1 MKIFSKQYEWLRLI
15 DVSGPFL
22 SATAL
27 DVAFPSGL
35 DALDKRI
42 KRELA
47 HYYDEWQTAQDRHAA
62 DLPALH
68 TAWCDA
74 VLRRGLGYREKYL
87 LPGDGWSVNGEG
99 GIGVFSPDRALKIF
113 GDKVDLFVK
122 ILPPGVLPHGR
133 DTSDEWKDTFVEKMT
148 RLCRSC
154 GTRLGLVT
162 NGEQWVL
169 VNATQGG
176 ALSGSATWYARLWFQ
191 EDSTLR
197 AFFALLGFD
206 RFTGAQDK
214 TLPRL
219 LDESLEHLDEVTDT
233 LGKQVMTAVEVLLEG
248 LDRADLDSGRTL
260 LRDVSP
266 ETLYEA
272 SLTVMMRLVFILC
285 AEERGLL
292 LLGEPAY
299 DDAYAVSTLRGR
311 LESDRDKFGDQVLER
326 RYDAWVRLLGLF
338 RAIYSGIDHPL
349 LRMPAMGG
357 SLFDP
362 DKYPFLEGRSR
373 DVSWDVENPP
383 PLPIDNRT
391 VLLLLESL
399 QVLKA
404 KDGAIPLSFRS
415 LDVEQIGYVYE
426 GLLETT
432 GAQAEE
438 TLLGLKGDKDHH
450 NPEIAL
456 SELEMLKM
464 EGEEKLFA
472 RMKEVTG
479 RSAIASEYA
488 EPPAM
493 TTLPFLGKACRGDED
508 LKSRILPFFNW
519 MRTSEWGEPVVY
531 HKDSFYVTE
540 GSDRRSTGT
549 HYTPKPLTVMMVK
562 EALDPVVYR
571 GPAEGLP
578 RVEWKLKSPAEIL
591 DLKVCDPAMGSGA
604 FLVQACRYLGDRLV
618 DAWEQSEKVGVGSER
633 EVGVGSENDECNT
646 ALPASHSHSNF
657 RAIDSQ
663 GRVVDFP
670 PDEPMSKVQED
681 RLVEARRL
689 VAEKCLYG
697 VDINPLAVELAK
709 LSLWLVTISKGRPF
723 GFLDHNLKSG
733 DSLLGISDVEQLVQ
747 FRMKPVSGDLGNLMS
762 AQIRSSVEEAKKE
775 RLELRE
781 TRIRDIRDI
790 RVQMQH
796 LEKAEAATS
805 RLRDYADYFIGTV
818 LVLGKPT
825 KKSFAKLD
833 TAAMQGAAL
842 LNPQTDS
849 FAATQ
854 EKKRSLVMLSHDLPA
869 GKTQARRPFH
879 WALEF
884 PEVFAQGGFNAI
896 VGNPPFSG
904 GRKLKAFQGEAYQ
917 IYLQWQ
923 IANNVKGSGN
933 ADLVSFFFTRSYH
946 LLRSRSVFALLASN
960 SIAEGATRESCLE
973 HLALHGAQII
983 GTRPNMPWPG
993 SASVVI
999 SPVTLYKPG
1008 IAPCWKGTLHINDEC
1023 VDYISPYLSAQQEWT
1038 PESLTKNARGA
1049 YIGCVPYNRGFV
1061 LPESEAHNLI
1071 SHNPSNSKVVLPYLI
1086 GDDMNHS
1093 WNLRPSN
1100 WIINLFDWPLE
1111 RSVKASWNACDSKT
1125 KEKQIRSCKV
1135 SFDYPFPVA
1144 KDFPDVLEI
1153 IEKRV
1158 KPEREHHPE
1167 KLARERW
1174 WCFQRPRPE
1183 LFHSLGRGLT
1193 YAKHPEWWRE
1203 DDARDSFIGTTL
1215 TSKNRFF
1222 VFLPNDAII
1231 DQTIV
1236 AICDKRQF
1244 AILSSNIHIEW
1255 ANKQGGTLG
1264 AGLRYTPS
1272 DCYET
1277 FPFSI
1282 DNSQSLDALGERYDA
1297 YRRKIM
1303 TSRQIGLTALYN
1315 LFHDPSETDAEL
1327 EEMRRLQREIDVAVR
1342 DSYGWQDI
1350 DLDHGF
1356 HEVGY
1361 LPANDNVRYTISD
1374 PARIEILKRLA
1385 ALNRQRWEEEEAAGL
1400 HKKGKK

>member
-27 DVAFPSGL
+27 DAAFPSGL

-74 VLRRGLGYREKYL
+74 VLRTGLGFREKYL
-87 LPGDGWSVNGEG
+87 LPGDGWSVSGEG
-99 GIGVFSPDRALKIF
+99 GIGVFAPDRTLKIF

-311 LESDRDKFGDQVLER
+311 LESERDKFGDQVLER

-426 GLLETT
+426 GLLEST
-432 GAQAEE
+432 GARAEE
-438 TLLGLKGDKDHH
+438 TLLGLKGDKNHL
-450 NPEIAL
+450 NPEIRL
-456 SELEMLKM
+456 SELEMLRM
-464 EGEEKLFA
+464 EGEDRLFA
-472 RMKEVTG
+472 RMRDVTG
-479 RSAIASEYA
+479 RSAIANEYA
-488 EPPAM
+488 DPPDM
-493 TTLPFLGKACRGDED
+493 TTLPFLGKACRGDES

-519 MRTSEWGEPVVY
+519 MRMSEWGEPVVY

-540 GSDRRSTGT
+540 GPDRRSTGT

-562 EALDPVVYR
+562 EALEPVVYR

-578 RVEWKLKSPAEIL
+578 RAEWKLKSPAEIL

-618 DAWEQSEKVGVGSER
+618 DAWEQAESEGK
-633 EVGVGSENDECNT
+633 
-646 ALPASHSHSNF
+646 
-657 RAIDSQ
+657 AIDSD
-663 GRVVDFP
+663 GNVTDFP
-670 PDEPMSKVQED
+670 PNEPMSKVQED

-747 FRMKPVSGDLGNLMS
+747 FRMKPVSGALGNLMS
-762 AQIRSSVEEAKKE
+762 TQIRSSVEEAKKE

-790 RVQMQH
+790 RVQMHH

-825 KKSFAKLD
+825 KKAFAMLD

-854 EKKRSLVMLSHDLPA
+854 EKKRLIVMLSHDLPA

-904 GRKLKAFQGEAYQ
+904 GRKLKGVHGEAYQ
-917 IYLQWQ
+917 IFIQSN
-923 IANNVKGSGN
+923 IAADRNGCGN
-933 ADLVSFFFTRSYH
+933 ADLVGYFYLRAYA
-946 LLRSRSVFALLASN
+946 LLGSNACFALIASN
-960 SIAEGATRESCLE
+960 SISQGDTRQSCLE
-973 HLALHGAQII
+973 QLLDCGAVII
-983 GTRPNMPWPG
+983 AAHPNMNWPG
-993 SASVVI
+993 KASVVVSPMALYKTADMPWNGRCLLDDSEVRVISAYLTSNEDI
-999 SPVTLYKPG
+999 SPEKL
-1008 IAPCWKGTLHINDEC
+1008 IENDGMSFVGSFVLGEGF
-1023 VDYISPYLSAQQEWT
+1023 VISRKTA
-1038 PESLTKNARGA
+1038 ESILTKDEKYKNVIFP
-1049 YIGCVPYNRGFV
+1049 YINGTEINSFSDQVPQR
-1061 LPESEAHNLI
+1061 
-1071 SHNPSNSKVVLPYLI
+1071 
-1086 GDDMNHS
+1086 
-1093 WNLRPSN
+1093 
-1100 WIINLFDWPLE
+1100 WIINFFDWPLARTAAGSWMKSDK
-1111 RSVKASWNACDSKT
+1111 RSR
-1125 KEKQIRSCKV
+1125 EKFLKDGKV
-1135 SFDYPFPVA
+1135 PSDYPGDVA
-1144 KDFPDVLEI
+1144 ADYPDALNIVSEL
-1153 IEKRV
+1153 V
-1158 KPEREHHPE
+1158 KPERQRLKPNGDYV
-1167 KLARERW
+1167 LRSPLPFRW
-1174 WCFQRPRPE
+1174 WQYADKRPAMYHAIGWGGH
-1183 LFHSLGRGLT
+1183 F
-1193 YAKHPEWWRE
+1193 AKHPEGWADKHVE
-1203 DDARDSFIGTTL
+1203 YVIATTL

-1222 VFLPNDAII
+1222 SLLKTNAVI

-1236 AICDKRQF
+1236 IIND
-1244 AILSSNIHIEW
+1244 ISLLPIVSSSIHVEW
-1255 ANKQGGTLG
+1255 ALKQGCSLG
-1264 AGLRYTPS
+1264 MGPRYTSS
-1272 DCYET
+1272 DCFCTYP
-1277 FPFSI
+1277 FPRKCVLQGANMSKCFI
-1282 DNSQSLDALGERYDA
+1282 DL
-1297 YRRKIM
+1297 RKGICV
-1303 TSRQIGLTALYN
+1303 SDQIGLTKFYN
-1315 LFHDPSETDAEL
+1315 KFHDKSVVDPRYVEL
-1327 EEMRRLQREIDVAVR
+1327 RELQVKIDNAVR

-1361 LPANDNVRYTISD
+1361 LPANDNVRYTISE

-1385 ALNRQRWEEEEAAGL
+1385 ALNRQRWEEEEKAGL
-1400 HKKGKK
+1400 HKKGKRG

>member
-27 DVAFPSGL
+27 DAAFPSGL
-35 DALDKRI
+35 DALDKRV

-47 HYYDEWQTAQDRHAA
+47 HYYDEWQTAQDRNSS

-68 TAWCDA
+68 MAWCDA
-74 VLRRGLGYREKYL
+74 VMRTGLGFREKYL
-87 LPGDGWSVNGEG
+87 ISGEGWSVNGEG
-99 GIGVFSPDRALKIF
+99 GIGTFSPDRALKIF

-122 ILPPGVLPHGR
+122 ILSPGVLPNGR

-148 RLCRSC
+148 RLCRSQ

-326 RYDAWVRLLGLF
+326 RFDAWVRLLSLF

-373 DVSWDVENPP
+373 DISWDVENPQP
-383 PLPIDNRT
+383 IPIDNRT

-404 KDGAIPLSFRS
+404 KDGAMPLSFRS

-426 GLLETT
+426 GLLEST
-432 GAQAEE
+432 GARATE

-464 EGEEKLFA
+464 ESEEKLFA

-479 RSAIASEYA
+479 RNAIANEYA
-488 EPPAM
+488 DPPDI
-493 TTLPFLGKACRGDED
+493 TTLPFLGKACRGDEE
-508 LKSRILPFFNW
+508 LKKRILPFFNW
-519 MRTSEWGEPVVY
+519 MRLSEWGEPVVY
-531 HKDSFYVTE
+531 HTDSFYVTE
-540 GSDRRSTGT
+540 GADRRSTAT
-549 HYTPKPLTVMMVK
+549 HYTRKELTEPLTK
-562 EALDPVVYR
+562 EALEPIVYI

-578 RVEWKLKSPAEIL
+578 RAEWKLKTAAEIL

-604 FLVQACRYLGDRLV
+604 FLVQACRYLADRLV
-618 DAWEQSEKVGVGSER
+618 DAWEVAEHEGKVV
-633 EVGVGSENDECNT
+633 D
-646 ALPASHSHSNF
+646 SN
-657 RAIDSQ
+657 
-663 GRVVDFP
+663 GTVTDFP

-689 VAEKCLYG
+689 VAERCLYG

-733 DSLLGISDVEQLVQ
+733 DSLLGVSDIEQLVQ
-747 FRMKPVSGDLGNLMS
+747 FRMKPEPGDPGNLMS
-762 AQIRSSVEEAKKE
+762 AQIRDAVEGAKKE

-790 RVQMQH
+790 RVQMH
-796 LEKAEAATS
+796 HFEKAEAAIF
-805 RLRDYADYFIGTV
+805 RLKEYADYFIGTV
-818 LVLGKPT
+818 LTSGKPS
-825 KKSFAKLD
+825 KKTFKVWDA
-833 TAAMQGAAL
+833 AAMQGYSL
-842 LNPQTDS
+842 LNPATDS
-849 FAATQ
+849 FASAQ
-854 EKKRSLVMLSHDLPA
+854 EKKRAIAMLSYDLPV

-879 WALEF
+879 WAIEF

-904 GRKLKAFQGEAYQ
+904 GRKLKESLGGACHSFIVQYISLDGDGAKNEDLCAYFFLRAFSLIRIG
-917 IYLQWQ
+917 
-923 IANNVKGSGN
+923 G
-933 ADLVSFFFTRSYH
+933 
-946 LLRSRSVFALLASN
+946 VFGLIASN
-960 SIAEGATRESCLE
+960 SIAEGDTRQTGIEKML
-973 HLALHGAQII
+973 LNGA
-983 GTRPNMPWPG
+983 
-993 SASVVI
+993 VVI
-999 SPVTLYKPG
+999 STHPNMQWPG
-1008 IAPCWKGTLHINDEC
+1008 TAA
-1023 VDYISPYLSAQQEWT
+1023 VYISPVVINKESASKKWHGSRTIDGRVVESISSFLSDQPEW
-1038 PESLTKNARGA
+1038 SLQRLIRNANQSYQGTLVRG
-1049 YIGCVPYNRGFV
+1049 RGFIITKEVAAALIRKDSRNKQV
-1061 LPESEAHNLI
+1061 L
-1071 SHNPSNSKVVLPYLI
+1071 LPYVT
-1086 GDDMNHS
+1086 GDD
-1093 WNLRPSN
+1093 
-1100 WIINLFDWPLE
+1100 INQSVNQDGTRFVINFYDWPLS
-1111 RSVKASWNACDSKT
+1111 RGLDTDWGKLSISAKSQ
-1125 KEKQIRSCKV
+1125 QIKSGFV
-1135 SFDYPFPVA
+1135 SNNYPFPVA
-1144 KDFPDVLEI
+1144 SDYPHVLDLLKQGILADNPHALSDV
-1153 IEKRV
+1153 
-1158 KPEREHHPE
+1158 ERP
-1167 KLARERW
+1167 LW
-1174 WCFQRPRPE
+1174 WQFWCPRSE
-1183 LFHSLGRGLT
+1183 LYHILGRGKSFSL
-1193 YAKHPEWWRE
+1193 HPEWWKGDTHEERVCILTRVSKTLAFANVPNE
-1203 DDARDSFIGTTL
+1203 SIFADTTI
-1215 TSKNRFF
+1215 
-1222 VFLPNDAII
+1222 VFTRN
-1231 DQTIV
+1231 DQTT
-1236 AICDKRQF
+1236 F
-1244 AILSSNIHIEW
+1244 TILSSCFHLVFAW
-1255 ANKQGGTLG
+1255 KYSSRMKTD
-1264 AGLRYTPS
+1264 LRYAPN
-1272 DCYET
+1272 DCYKT
-1277 FPFSI
+1277 FPFPLSPLPQLE
-1282 DNSQSLDALGERYDA
+1282 SLGEQFDA
-1297 YRRKIM
+1297 HRRKIM
-1303 TSRQIGLTALYN
+1303 QARQIGLTALYN
-1315 LFHDPSETDAEL
+1315 LFHNPGEKDAEL
-1327 EEMRRLQREIDVAVR
+1327 EEMRRLQREIDIAVR

-1350 DLDHGF
+1350 DLEHDF

-1361 LPANDNVRYTISD
+1361 LPANDNVRYMISE

>member
-27 DVAFPSGL
+27 DAAFPSGL

-326 RYDAWVRLLGLF
+326 RFDAWVRLLSLF

-488 EPPAM
+488 EPPDM

-562 EALDPVVYR
+562 EALEPVVYR

-578 RVEWKLKSPAEIL
+578 RAEWKLKSPAEIL

-618 DAWEQSEKVGVGSER
+618 DAWEQAEK
-633 EVGVGSENDECNT
+633 VGVGSENDECNT

-733 DSLLGISDVEQLVQ
+733 DSLLGVSDIEQLVQ

-825 KKSFAKLD
+825 KKSLAKLD

-842 LNPQTDS
+842 LNPQDDS

-854 EKKRSLVMLSHDLPA
+854 EKKRSIVMLSHDLPA

-896 VGNPPFSG
+896 VGNPPFMG
-904 GRKLKAFQGEAYQ
+904 GQHITGNFGTVYRD
-917 IYLQWQ
+917 YLLYHL
-923 IANNVKGSGN
+923 ADGTRGS
-933 ADLVSFFFTRSYH
+933 ADLVAYFYLHAYS
-946 LLRSRSVFALLASN
+946 LLRDGGCFGLIACN
-960 SIAEGATRESCLE
+960 TIAEGATRQVGLE
-973 HLALHGAQII
+973 RMVKMN
-983 GTRPNMPWPG
+983 GTIYSAYPNMPWPG
-993 SASVVI
+993 AAGVAI
-999 SPVTLYKPG
+999 SPVFM
-1008 IAPCWKGTLHINDEC
+1008 CKGDWQGRMHLNDANVEM
-1023 VDYISPYLSAQQEWT
+1023 ISPFLSTQEEWT
-1038 PESLTKNARGA
+1038 PQKLVANANQSYQGSIVLGMGFIMSEKDATAIIEKDPKNAD
-1049 YIGCVPYNRGFV
+1049 V
-1061 LPESEAHNLI
+1061 LF
-1071 SHNPSNSKVVLPYLI
+1071 PYLN
-1086 GDDMNHS
+1086 GEDLNSDP
-1093 WNLRPSN
+1093 LQRPSR
-1100 WIINLFDWPLE
+1100 WVINFFDWPIE
-1111 RSVKASWNACDSKT
+1111 RAQQY
-1125 KEKQIRSCKV
+1125 E
-1135 SFDYPFPVA
+1135 
-1144 KDFPDVLEI
+1144 DVFAIVE
-1153 IEKRV
+1153 ERV
-1158 KPEREHHPE
+1158 RPEREGNKDQVAHDFWWRFLRSRGELYHAIGRGVPFLKHPGNWDDRHKQDSVLVCSEVSKFLIFTRVSNISVFSVNLDVFVIQE
-1167 KLARERW
+1167 KLA
-1174 WCFQRPRPE
+1174 
-1183 LFHSLGRGLT
+1183 
-1193 YAKHPEWWRE
+1193 
-1203 DDARDSFIGTTL
+1203 
-1215 TSKNRFF
+1215 
-1222 VFLPNDAII
+1222 
-1231 DQTIV
+1231 
-1236 AICDKRQF
+1236 
-1244 AILSSNIHIEW
+1244 ILQSNIHECW
-1255 ANKQGGTLG
+1255 ARKYSSSLETRLKYSPGN
-1264 AGLRYTPS
+1264 A
-1272 DCYET
+1272 YET
-1277 FPFSI
+1277 FPFPLSPFP
-1282 DNSQSLDALGERYDA
+1282 QLEFLGEQLDEH
-1297 YRRKIM
+1297 RRKIM

-1315 LFHDPSETDAEL
+1315 LFHDPSESDAEL
-1327 EEMRRLQREIDVAVR
+1327 EEMRRLQREIDVAVC

-1361 LPANDNVRYTISD
+1361 LPANDNVRYTISE

-1385 ALNRQRWEEEEAAGL
+1385 AFNRQRWEEEEAAGL

>member
-27 DVAFPSGL
+27 DAAFPSGL

-488 EPPAM
+488 EPPDM

-562 EALDPVVYR
+562 EALEPVVYR

-578 RVEWKLKSPAEIL
+578 RAEWKLKSPAEIL

-604 FLVQACRYLGDRLV
+604 FLVQACRYLGDRLF

-633 EVGVGSENDECNT
+633 EVEVGSENDECNT

-825 KKSFAKLD
+825 KKSLAKLD

-842 LNPQTDS
+842 LNPQDDS

-884 PEVFAQGGFNAI
+884 PEVFVQGGFNAI
-896 VGNPPFSG
+896 VGNPPFGG
-904 GRKLKAFQGEAYQ
+904 GRKLKESLGETYHSF
-917 IYLQWQ
+917 
-923 IANNVKGSGN
+923 IARHLSFDGDGSKN
-933 ADLVSFFFTRSYH
+933 ADLCAYFYLRSYS
-946 LLRSRSVFALLASN
+946 LLCDKGGFGLIACN
-960 SIAEGATRESCLE
+960 TIAEGDTRQTGLEQMAAIGAT
-973 HLALHGAQII
+973 II
-983 GTRPNMPWPG
+983 SAHPDMPWPG
-993 SASVVI
+993 TAAVVI
-999 SPVTLYKPG
+999 SPVAVYKSSTKWNG
-1008 IAPCWKGTLHINDEC
+1008 LRLLNQCVVEHISPFLSGQDEWSPK
-1023 VDYISPYLSAQQEWT
+1023 VLVANSNQSYQGSIVLGMGFVLSNEEAQSLIEKDYRNSNVIYPYLSGEDLNSSPTQT
-1038 PESLTKNARGA
+1038 PSRW
-1049 YIGCVPYNRGFV
+1049 V
-1061 LPESEAHNLI
+1061 
-1071 SHNPSNSKVVLPYLI
+1071 
-1086 GDDMNHS
+1086 
-1093 WNLRPSN
+1093 
-1100 WIINLFDWPLE
+1100 INFFDWPE
-1111 RSVKASWNACDSKT
+1111 DRAR
-1125 KEKQIRSCKV
+1125 E
-1135 SFDYPFPVA
+1135 Y
-1144 KDFPDVLEI
+1144 KDVFSI
-1153 IEKRV
+1153 IESKV
-1158 KPEREHHPE
+1158 KPERQRLNSKGEYALRQP
-1167 KLARERW
+1167 LPTRW
-1174 WCFQRPRPE
+1174 WQHGDKRPA
-1183 LFHSLGRGLT
+1183 LYHAVGRGERFD
-1193 YAKHPEWWRE
+1193 KHPKGWQDNMNRPAYILAVTLHTKFFTPFPVKN
-1203 DDARDSFIGTTL
+1203 DCVLSHALAAFATFSKCFTTL
-1215 TSKNRFF
+1215 
-1222 VFLPNDAII
+1222 
-1231 DQTIV
+1231 
-1236 AICDKRQF
+1236 
-1244 AILSSNIHIEW
+1244 LSSTQMQDWVWSKGSSIG
-1255 ANKQGGTLG
+1255 Q
-1264 AGLRYTPS
+1264 GLRFTPS

-1277 FPFSI
+1277 FPFPLSPLPQLE
-1282 DNSQSLDALGERYDA
+1282 SLGEQFDA
-1297 YRRKIM
+1297 HRRKIM
-1303 TSRQIGLTALYN
+1303 LSWQIGLTALYN

-1361 LPANDNVRYTISD
+1361 LPANDNVRYTISE

>member
-248 LDRADLDSGRTL
+248 LDRADLDSGRML

-488 EPPAM
+488 EPPDM

-562 EALDPVVYR
+562 EALEPVVYR

-578 RVEWKLKSPAEIL
+578 RAEWKLKSPAEIL

-618 DAWEQSEKVGVGSER
+618 DAWERAESEGKV
-633 EVGVGSENDECNT
+633 
-646 ALPASHSHSNF
+646 
-657 RAIDSQ
+657 IDAN
-663 GRVVDFP
+663 GIVTDFP

-681 RLVEARRL
+681 RLIEARRL
-689 VAEKCLYG
+689 VAERCLYG

-709 LSLWLVTISKGRPF
+709 LSLWLVTISKGCPF

-842 LNPQTDS
+842 LNPQDDS

-960 SIAEGATRESCLE
+960 SIAEGATRDL
-973 HLALHGAQII
+973 
-983 GTRPNMPWPG
+983 
-993 SASVVI
+993 V
-999 SPVTLYKPG
+999 
-1008 IAPCWKGTLHINDEC
+1008 
-1023 VDYISPYLSAQQEWT
+1023 
-1038 PESLTKNARGA
+1038 
-1049 YIGCVPYNRGFV
+1049 
-1061 LPESEAHNLI
+1061 
-1071 SHNPSNSKVVLPYLI
+1071 
-1086 GDDMNHS
+1086 
-1093 WNLRPSN
+1093 WN
-1100 WIINLFDWPLE
+1100 
-1111 RSVKASWNACDSKT
+1111 T
-1125 KEKQIRSCKV
+1125 
-1135 SFDYPFPVA
+1135 
-1144 KDFPDVLEI
+1144 
-1153 IEKRV
+1153 
-1158 KPEREHHPE
+1158 
-1167 KLARERW
+1167 
-1174 WCFQRPRPE
+1174 
-1183 LFHSLGRGLT
+1183 
-1193 YAKHPEWWRE
+1193 
-1203 DDARDSFIGTTL
+1203 
-1215 TSKNRFF
+1215 
-1222 VFLPNDAII
+1222 
-1231 DQTIV
+1231 
-1236 AICDKRQF
+1236 
-1244 AILSSNIHIEW
+1244 
-1255 ANKQGGTLG
+1255 
-1264 AGLRYTPS
+1264 
-1272 DCYET
+1272 
-1277 FPFSI
+1277 
-1282 DNSQSLDALGERYDA
+1282 
-1297 YRRKIM
+1297 
-1303 TSRQIGLTALYN
+1303 
-1315 LFHDPSETDAEL
+1315 
-1327 EEMRRLQREIDVAVR
+1327 
-1342 DSYGWQDI
+1342 
-1350 DLDHGF
+1350 
-1356 HEVGY
+1356 
-1361 LPANDNVRYTISD
+1361 
-1374 PARIEILKRLA
+1374 
-1385 ALNRQRWEEEEAAGL
+1385 
-1400 HKKGKK
+1400 

>member
-1 MKIFSKQYEWLRLI
+1 MKMFSKQYEWLRLI

-27 DVAFPSGL
+27 DAAFPSGL
-35 DALDKRI
+35 DALDKRV

-47 HYYDEWQTAQDRHAA
+47 HYYDEWQTAQDRHSS
-62 DLPALH
+62 DLAALH
-68 TAWCDA
+68 EAWCDA
-74 VLRRGLGYREKYL
+74 VLHTGLGFRDKYL
-87 LPGDGWSVNGEG
+87 LHGAGWSVTGEG
-99 GIGVFSPDRALKIF
+99 GIGTFSPDRALKIF
-113 GDKVDLFVK
+113 GDKVELFVK
-122 ILPPGVLPHGR
+122 FLPPGILPNGR

-176 ALSGSATWYARLWFQ
+176 VLSGSATWYARLWFQ

-206 RFTGAQDK
+206 RFTGAPDK

-272 SLTVMMRLVFILC
+272 SLTVMMRLVFILS

-311 LESDRDKFGDQVLER
+311 LESERDKFGDQVLER
-326 RYDAWVRLLGLF
+326 RFDAWVRLLSLF

-373 DVSWDVENPP
+373 DVSWDIENPP

-399 QVLKA
+399 QVLKS

-426 GLLETT
+426 GLLEAT
-432 GAQAEE
+432 GAQAGE
-438 TLLGLKGDKDHH
+438 TMLGLKGDKSHQ

-464 EGEEKLFA
+464 ESEEKLFA

-479 RSAIASEYA
+479 RSAIVNEYT
-488 EPPAM
+488 EPPDM
-493 TTLPFLGKACRGDED
+493 TTLSFLGKACRGDEE
-508 LKSRILPFFNW
+508 LKKRILPFFNW
-519 MRTSEWGEPVVY
+519 LRLSEWGEPVVY

-540 GSDRRSTGT
+540 GADRRATGT
-549 HYTPKPLTVMMVK
+549 HYTPKPLTEMMVK
-562 EALDPVVYR
+562 EALEPVVYI
-571 GPAEGLP
+571 GPAEGLS
-578 RVEWKLKSPAEIL
+578 RAEWKLKSPAEIL

-618 DAWEQSEKVGVGSER
+618 DAWERAESEGKVIDANGV
-633 EVGVGSENDECNT
+633 VT
-646 ALPASHSHSNF
+646 
-657 RAIDSQ
+657 
-663 GRVVDFP
+663 DFP

-681 RLVEARRL
+681 RLIEARRL
-689 VAEKCLYG
+689 VAERCLYG

-733 DSLLGISDVEQLVQ
+733 DSLLGVSDIEQLVQ
-747 FRMKPVSGDLGNLMS
+747 FRMKPEPGDPGNLVS

-825 KKSFAKLD
+825 KKSLAKLD
-833 TAAMQGAAL
+833 TAAIQGAAL
-842 LNPQTDS
+842 LNPQDDS

-854 EKKRSLVMLSHDLPA
+854 EKKRTIVMLSYDLPA

-896 VGNPPFSG
+896 VGNPPFMG
-904 GRKLKAFQGEAYQ
+904 GRHIRTNFAETYRL
-917 IYLQWQ
+917 YLVNFL
-923 IANNVKGSGN
+923 ADGARGA
-933 ADLVSFFFTRSYH
+933 ADLVAYFYLRSYS
-946 LLRSRSVFALLASN
+946 LMRQGGTFGLIACN
-960 SIAEGATRESCLE
+960 TIAEGDTRQVGLE
-973 HLALHGAQII
+973 RMVKAG
-983 GTRPNMPWPG
+983 GTIYSAYPNMPWPG
-993 SASVVI
+993 AASVFI
-999 SPVTLYKPG
+999 SPVLMHRGEWTGRRKLNKKETD
-1008 IAPCWKGTLHINDEC
+1008 I
-1023 VDYISPYLSAQQEWT
+1023 ISPFLSNQDEWSPQRLMT
-1038 PESLTKNARGA
+1038 NADKSYQGS
-1049 YIGCVPYNRGFV
+1049 IVLGMGFT
-1061 LPESEAHNLI
+1061 LSESEARALI
-1071 SHNPSNSKVVLPYLI
+1071 EKDAKNADVLFPYLN
-1086 GDDMNHS
+1086 GDDLNS
-1093 WNLRPSN
+1093 DPQQRPSR
-1100 WIINLFDWPLE
+1100 WVINFFDWTE
-1111 RSVKASWNACDSKT
+1111 NHARQYEDVFAIVE
-1125 KEKQIRSCKV
+1125 EK
-1135 SFDYPFPVA
+1135 
-1144 KDFPDVLEI
+1144 
-1153 IEKRV
+1153 V
-1158 KPEREHHPE
+1158 KPEREE
-1167 KLARERW
+1167 KSTQPVYRDIMRMW
-1174 WCFQRPRPE
+1174 WKYWNNRPA
-1183 LFHSLGRGLT
+1183 LYHAIGRG
-1193 YAKHPEWWRE
+1193 ASFEKHPDGWENVDCSRYLLVV
-1203 DDARDSFIGTTL
+1203 SLHT
-1215 TSKNRFF
+1215 KFF
-1222 VFLPNDAII
+1222 YPFPVRNNCVPSHAL
-1231 DQTIV
+1231 
-1236 AICDKRQF
+1236 
-1244 AILSSNIHIEW
+1244 AILIPPNKSASSVLSSSFMLEW
-1255 ANKQGGTLG
+1255 AWKQGSTLESR
-1264 AGLRYTPS
+1264 LRFTPS

-1277 FPFSI
+1277 FPFPEAISSELE
-1282 DNSQSLDALGERYDA
+1282 NLGNQYDAL
-1297 YRRKIM
+1297 RRQIM
-1303 TSRQIGLTALYN
+1303 TSRNIGLTALYN
-1315 LFHDPSETDAEL
+1315 LFHNPGEKDTEL
-1327 EEMRRLQREIDVAVR
+1327 EEMRRLQREIDIAVR

-1350 DLDHGF
+1350 DLEHGF

-1361 LPANDNVRYTISD
+1361 LPANDNVRYSISE

>member
-27 DVAFPSGL
+27 DAAFPSGL

-362 DKYPFLEGRSR
+362 DKYPFLEGRSASEMLEAR
-373 DVSWDVENPP
+373 VGSARGRWHSHSTLSL

-488 EPPAM
+488 EPPDM

-562 EALDPVVYR
+562 EALEPVVYR

-578 RVEWKLKSPAEIL
+578 RAEWKLKSPAEIL

-618 DAWEQSEKVGVGSER
+618 DAWEQAEK
-633 EVGVGSENDECNT
+633 VGVGSENDECNT

-842 LNPQTDS
+842 LNPQDDS

-854 EKKRSLVMLSHDLPA
+854 EKKRTIVMLSRDLPS

-896 VGNPPFSG
+896 VGNPPFMG
-904 GRKLKAFQGEAYQ
+904 GQHITGNFGTVYRD
-917 IYLQWQ
+917 YLLYHL
-923 IANNVKGSGN
+923 ADGTRGS
-933 ADLVSFFFTRSYH
+933 ADLVAYFYLHAYS
-946 LLRSRSVFALLASN
+946 LLRDGGCFGLIACN
-960 SIAEGATRESCLE
+960 TIAEGATRQVGLE
-973 HLALHGAQII
+973 RMVKMN
-983 GTRPNMPWPG
+983 GTIYSAYPNMPWPG
-993 SASVVI
+993 AAGVAI
-999 SPVTLYKPG
+999 SPVFMYKG
-1008 IAPCWKGTLHINDEC
+1008 DWQGRRHLNDANVEM
-1023 VDYISPYLSAQQEWT
+1023 ISPFLSTQEEWT
-1038 PESLTKNARGA
+1038 PQKLVANANQSYQGSIVLGMGFIMSEKDATAIIEKKPKNAD
-1049 YIGCVPYNRGFV
+1049 V
-1061 LPESEAHNLI
+1061 LF
-1071 SHNPSNSKVVLPYLI
+1071 PYLN
-1086 GDDMNHS
+1086 GEDLNSDP
-1093 WNLRPSN
+1093 LQRPSR
-1100 WIINLFDWPLE
+1100 WVINFFDWPIE
-1111 RSVKASWNACDSKT
+1111 RAQQY
-1125 KEKQIRSCKV
+1125 E
-1135 SFDYPFPVA
+1135 
-1144 KDFPDVLEI
+1144 DVFAIVE
-1153 IEKRV
+1153 ERV
-1158 KPEREHHPE
+1158 RPEREGNKDQVAHDFWWRFLRSRGELYHAIGRGVPFLKHPGNWDDRHKQDSVLVCSEVSKFLIFTCVSNISVFSVNLDVFVIQE
-1167 KLARERW
+1167 KLA
-1174 WCFQRPRPE
+1174 
-1183 LFHSLGRGLT
+1183 
-1193 YAKHPEWWRE
+1193 
-1203 DDARDSFIGTTL
+1203 
-1215 TSKNRFF
+1215 
-1222 VFLPNDAII
+1222 
-1231 DQTIV
+1231 
-1236 AICDKRQF
+1236 
-1244 AILSSNIHIEW
+1244 ILQSNIHECW
-1255 ANKQGGTLG
+1255 ARKYSSSLETRLKYSPGN
-1264 AGLRYTPS
+1264 A
-1272 DCYET
+1272 YET
-1277 FPFSI
+1277 FPFPLSPFP
-1282 DNSQSLDALGERYDA
+1282 QLEFLGEQFDA
-1297 YRRKIM
+1297 HRRKIM
-1303 TSRQIGLTALYN
+1303 TSRQIGLTSLYN
-1315 LFHDPSETDAEL
+1315 LFHNPSEADAKL

-1350 DLDHGF
+1350 DLEHGF

-1361 LPANDNVRYTISD
+1361 LPANDNVRYTISE

>member
-1 MKIFSKQYEWLRLI
+1 MKKQYEWLRLI

-27 DVAFPSGL
+27 DAAFPSGL
-35 DALDKRI
+35 AALDKRV

-47 HYYDEWQTAQDRHAA
+47 HYYDEWQTAQDRHSS
-62 DLPALH
+62 DLVALH
-68 TAWCDA
+68 EAWCDA
-74 VLRRGLGYREKYL
+74 VLHTGLGFRDEYL
-87 LPGDGWSVNGEG
+87 LHGAGWSVSDEG
-99 GIGVFSPDRALKIF
+99 GIGTFSPDRALKILF
-113 GDKVDLFVK
+113 DDKVDLFVK
-122 ILPPGVLPHGR
+122 FLPPDVQPNGR
-133 DTSDEWKDTFVEKMT
+133 DTSDEWKDTFVEKMA
-148 RLCRSC
+148 RLCRSH

-197 AFFALLGFD
+197 AFVALLGFD
-206 RFTGAQDK
+206 RFTGAPDK

-248 LDRADLDSGRTL
+248 LDRADLDSGRAL
-260 LRDVSP
+260 LRDVP
-266 ETLYEA
+266 PNVLYEA
-272 SLTVMMRLVFILC
+272 SLTVMMRLVFILS

-292 LLGEPAY
+292 LLGESAY
-299 DDAYAVSTLRGR
+299 DDAYAVSTLRGK

-326 RYDAWVRLLGLF
+326 RFDAWVRLLSLF

-373 DVSWDVENPP
+373 DVSWDIENPP

-426 GLLETT
+426 GLLEAT
-432 GAQAEE
+432 GAQAGE
-438 TLLGLKGDKDHH
+438 TMLGLKGDKSHQ

-464 EGEEKLFA
+464 ESEEKLFA

-479 RSAIASEYA
+479 RSAIANEYA
-488 EPPAM
+488 DPPDI
-493 TTLPFLGKACRGDED
+493 TTLPFLGKACRGDEK
-508 LKSRILPFFNW
+508 LKNRILPFFNW
-519 MRTSEWGEPVVY
+519 LRLSEWGEPVVY

-540 GSDRRSTGT
+540 GADRRATGT
-549 HYTPKPLTVMMVK
+549 HYTPKQLTEMMVK
-562 EALDPVVYR
+562 EALEPVVYI

-578 RVEWKLKSPAEIL
+578 RAEWKLKTAAEIL

-618 DAWEQSEKVGVGSER
+618 DAWEQAESEGKV
-633 EVGVGSENDECNT
+633 
-646 ALPASHSHSNF
+646 
-657 RAIDSQ
+657 IDANGAVTDS
-663 GRVVDFP
+663 P
-670 PDEPMSKVQED
+670 PDEPISKVQED

-689 VAEKCLYG
+689 VAERCLYG

-733 DSLLGISDVEQLVQ
+733 DSLLGVSDIEQLVQ
-747 FRMKPVSGDLGNLMS
+747 FRMKPEPGGPGNLMS
-762 AQIRSSVEEAKKE
+762 AQIRNAVEDAKKE

-796 LEKAEAATS
+796 LEKAEAAIF
-805 RLRDYADYFIGTV
+805 RLKEYADYFIGTV
-818 LVLGKPT
+818 LTSGKPS
-825 KKSFAKLD
+825 KKTLKEWDA
-833 TAAMQGAAL
+833 AAMQGYSL
-842 LNPQTDS
+842 LNPATDS
-849 FAATQ
+849 FASAQ
-854 EKKRSLVMLSHDLPA
+854 EKKRAIVMLSHDLPV

-879 WALEF
+879 WAIEF

-896 VGNPPFSG
+896 VGNPPFMG
-904 GRKLKAFQGEAYQ
+904 GLR
-917 IYLQWQ
+917 I
-923 IANNVKGSGN
+923 SGN
-933 ADLVSFFFTRSYH
+933 FGTIYRDYLVYHLANGNKGAADLVAYFYLRAFSLLTFGGDFGLIACNTISQGDTRQVG
-946 LLRSRSVFALLASN
+946 L
-960 SIAEGATRESCLE
+960 ESMLQTN
-973 HLALHGAQII
+973 GII
-983 GTRPNMPWPG
+983 YSAHSNMPWPG
-993 SASVVI
+993 VAGVFISLVFIVKGLWGGSRKLDGKNVGII
-999 SPVTLYKPG
+999 SPFLSSEDEWSPKVLVTNAGQSFIGSYILGLGFTMSEEEAKSF
-1008 IAPCWKGTLHINDEC
+1008 IAKNPKDADVLF
-1023 VDYISPYLSAQQEWT
+1023 PYLNGQDLNS
-1038 PESLTKNARGA
+1038 
-1049 YIGCVPYNRGFV
+1049 
-1061 LPESEAHNLI
+1061 NLEQKA
-1071 SHNPSNSKVVLPYLI
+1071 SRWV
-1086 GDDMNHS
+1086 
-1093 WNLRPSN
+1093 
-1100 WIINLFDWPLE
+1100 INFFDWPIRRDVDCKWSDLSEKE
-1111 RSVKASWNACDSKT
+1111 RTKA
-1125 KEKQIRSCKV
+1125 IV
-1135 SFDYPFPVA
+1135 SGHVPVDYNGRA
-1144 KDFPDVLEI
+1144 ATDFPDLLNLVE
-1153 IEKRV
+1153 EKV
-1158 KPEREHHPE
+1158 KPERELLKDTNSTSRKRKE
-1167 KLARERW
+1167 AW
-1174 WCFQRPRPE
+1174 WRYGGDAKN
-1183 LFHSLGRGLT
+1183 LYHAIGRGRDFAQH
-1193 YAKHPEWWRE
+1193 YDGWGDRIQE
-1203 DDARDSFIGTTL
+1203 DYCLGTTL
-1215 TSKNRFF
+1215 TSKHRFF
-1222 VFLPNDAII
+1222 FRIPTAIVI

-1236 AICDKRQF
+1236 ALTEVDRLP
-1244 AILSSNIHIEW
+1244 ILSSSIHIVW
-1255 ANKQGGTLG
+1255 AFKQGCSLETRP
-1264 AGLRYTPS
+1264 RYTPS

-1277 FPFSI
+1277 FPFPLSPLPQLE
-1282 DNSQSLDALGERYDA
+1282 SLGEQFDTH
-1297 YRRKIM
+1297 RRKIM
-1303 TSRQIGLTALYN
+1303 QARQIGLTALYN
-1315 LFHDPSETDAEL
+1315 LFHNPGETDAEL
-1327 EEMRRLQREIDVAVR
+1327 EEMRRLQREIDTAVR

-1350 DLDHGF
+1350 DLEHGF

-1361 LPANDNVRYTISD
+1361 LPANDNIRYTISE

>member
-27 DVAFPSGL
+27 DAAFPSGL
-35 DALDKRI
+35 DALGKRI

-74 VLRRGLGYREKYL
+74 VLHTGLGFRDKYL
-87 LPGDGWSVNGEG
+87 LHGAGWSVTGEG
-99 GIGVFSPDRALKIF
+99 GIGTFSPDRALKIF

-248 LDRADLDSGRTL
+248 LDRADLDSGRML

-488 EPPAM
+488 EPPDM

-540 GSDRRSTGT
+540 GADRRATGT
-549 HYTPKPLTVMMVK
+549 HYTPKQLTEMMVK
-562 EALDPVVYR
+562 EALEPVVYI

-578 RVEWKLKSPAEIL
+578 RAEWKLKSPSEIL

-618 DAWEQSEKVGVGSER
+618 DAWERAESEGKV
-633 EVGVGSENDECNT
+633 
-646 ALPASHSHSNF
+646 
-657 RAIDSQ
+657 IDAN
-663 GRVVDFP
+663 GIVTDFP

-681 RLVEARRL
+681 RLIEARRL
-689 VAEKCLYG
+689 VAERCLYG

-733 DSLLGISDVEQLVQ
+733 DSLLGVSDIEQLVQ
-747 FRMKPVSGDLGNLMS
+747 FRMKPEPGDPGNLMS
-762 AQIRSSVEEAKKE
+762 AQIRNAVEDAKKE

-790 RVQMQH
+790 RIQMQH
-796 LEKAEAATS
+796 LEKAEAATF
-805 RLRDYADYFIGTV
+805 RLKEYADYFIGTV
-818 LVLGKPT
+818 LTSGKPS
-825 KKSFAKLD
+825 KKTFKVWDA
-833 TAAMQGAAL
+833 AAMQGYSL
-842 LNPQTDS
+842 LNPATDS
-849 FAATQ
+849 FASAQ
-854 EKKRSLVMLSHDLPA
+854 EKKRAIVMLSHDLPV
-869 GKTQARRPFH
+869 GKTQARRPLH
-879 WALEF
+879 WAIEF
-884 PEVFAQGGFNAI
+884 PEVFSNGGFDAI
-896 VGNPPFSG
+896 CGNPPFMG
-904 GRKLKAFQGEAYQ
+904 GQHITGNFGTAYRN
-917 IYLQWQ
+917 YLVNYL
-923 IANNVKGSGN
+923 ADGAKGS
-933 ADLVSFFFTRSYH
+933 ADLVAYFYLRAYS
-946 LLRSRSVFALLASN
+946 LLRTGGCIGL
-960 SIAEGATRESCLE
+960 IACNTIAQGDTRQVGLE
-973 HLALHGAQII
+973 RMVKAG
-983 GTRPNMPWPG
+983 GTIYSAYPNMPWPG
-993 SASVVI
+993 VAAVVI
-999 SPVTLYKPG
+999 SPVFMTKGEWHTRRKLNGTETEIISAFLSTLDEWSPMRLTANAEQSYQG
-1008 IAPCWKGTLHINDEC
+1008 SIVLGVGFTLSEKEARHLIEKDPKYTD
-1023 VDYISPYLSAQQEWT
+1023 VLFPYLNGEDLNSDPCQRPSRWVINFFDWSIEHARQYGDVFSIADERVRAERESNNDRTARDYWWRFLRSRSELYHAIGRGGLFEKHPRGWVKDDPADKVLVNARVCKYFT
-1038 PESLTKNARGA
+1038 PSLVTNNSVFHEKLIVMLLPPNAGLAFMASSEIQDWVWKQSSTLGTGLNFSPSDAFETLPFPLTPLPHLESLGEQ
-1049 YIGCVPYNRGFV
+1049 FD
-1061 LPESEAHNLI
+1061 AH
-1071 SHNPSNSKVVLPYLI
+1071 
-1086 GDDMNHS
+1086 
-1093 WNLRPSN
+1093 
-1100 WIINLFDWPLE
+1100 
-1111 RSVKASWNACDSKT
+1111 
-1125 KEKQIRSCKV
+1125 
-1135 SFDYPFPVA
+1135 
-1144 KDFPDVLEI
+1144 
-1153 IEKRV
+1153 
-1158 KPEREHHPE
+1158 
-1167 KLARERW
+1167 
-1174 WCFQRPRPE
+1174 
-1183 LFHSLGRGLT
+1183 
-1193 YAKHPEWWRE
+1193 
-1203 DDARDSFIGTTL
+1203 
-1215 TSKNRFF
+1215 
-1222 VFLPNDAII
+1222 
-1231 DQTIV
+1231 
-1236 AICDKRQF
+1236 
-1244 AILSSNIHIEW
+1244 
-1255 ANKQGGTLG
+1255 
-1264 AGLRYTPS
+1264 
-1272 DCYET
+1272 
-1277 FPFSI
+1277 
-1282 DNSQSLDALGERYDA
+1282 
-1297 YRRKIM
+1297 RRKIM
-1303 TSRQIGLTALYN
+1303 LARQIGLTALYN
-1315 LFHDPSETDAEL
+1315 LFHNPSKTDAEL
-1327 EEMRRLQREIDVAVR
+1327 EEMRRLQLEIDIAVR

-1350 DLDHGF
+1350 DLEHGF

-1361 LPANDNVRYTISD
+1361 LPANDNVRYTISE

>member
-27 DVAFPSGL
+27 DAAFPSGL
-35 DALDKRI
+35 DALDKRV

-47 HYYDEWQTAQDRHAA
+47 HYYDEWQTAQDRHSS
-62 DLPALH
+62 DLVALH
-68 TAWCDA
+68 EAWCDA
-74 VLRRGLGYREKYL
+74 VLRTGLGFRDKYL
-87 LPGDGWSVNGEG
+87 LRGAGWSVNGEG
-99 GIGVFSPDRALKIF
+99 GIGTFSPDRALKIF

-122 ILPPGVLPHGR
+122 FLPPGVQPNGR

-148 RLCRSC
+148 RLCRSH

-162 NGEQWVL
+162 NGEQWIL

-197 AFFALLGFD
+197 AFVALLGFD
-206 RFTGAQDK
+206 RFTGAPDK

-260 LRDVSP
+260 LRDVP
-266 ETLYEA
+266 PNVLYEA
-272 SLTVMMRLVFILC
+272 SLTVMMRLVFILS

-299 DDAYAVSTLRGR
+299 DDAYAVSTLRGK

-326 RYDAWVRLLGLF
+326 RFDAWVRLLSLF

-373 DVSWDVENPP
+373 DVSWDIENPP

-426 GLLETT
+426 GLLEAT
-432 GAQAEE
+432 GARATE

-464 EGEEKLFA
+464 ESEEKLFA

-479 RSAIASEYA
+479 RSAIANEYA
-488 EPPAM
+488 DPPDT
-493 TTLPFLGKACRGDED
+493 TTLPFLGKACRGDEE
-508 LKSRILPFFNW
+508 LKNRILPFFNW
-519 MRTSEWGEPVVY
+519 MRLSEWGEPVVY

-540 GSDRRSTGT
+540 GADRRSTAT
-549 HYTPKPLTVMMVK
+549 HYTRKELTEPLTK
-562 EALDPVVYR
+562 EALEPVVYI

-578 RVEWKLKSPAEIL
+578 RAEWKLKSPAEIL
-591 DLKVCDPAMGSGA
+591 NLKVCDPAMGSGA

-618 DAWEQSEKVGVGSER
+618 DAWERAESEGKVIDANGV
-633 EVGVGSENDECNT
+633 VT
-646 ALPASHSHSNF
+646 
-657 RAIDSQ
+657 
-663 GRVVDFP
+663 DFP

-689 VAEKCLYG
+689 VAERCLYG

-733 DSLLGISDVEQLVQ
+733 DSLLGVSDIEQLVQ
-747 FRMKPVSGDLGNLMS
+747 FRMKPEPGDPGNLMS
-762 AQIRSSVEEAKKE
+762 AQIRNAVEDAKKE

-790 RVQMQH
+790 RVQMHH
-796 LEKAEAATS
+796 LEKADAATF
-805 RLRDYADYFIGTV
+805 RLKEYADYFIGTV
-818 LVLGKPT
+818 LTSGKPS
-825 KKSFAKLD
+825 KKTFKEWDA
-833 TAAMQGAAL
+833 AAMQGYSL
-842 LNPQTDS
+842 LNPATDS
-849 FAATQ
+849 FASAQ
-854 EKKRSLVMLSHDLPA
+854 EKRRAIVMLSHDLPI
-869 GKTQARRPFH
+869 GKTQARHPFH
-879 WALEF
+879 WAIEF

-896 VGNPPFSG
+896 VGNPPFGG
-904 GRKLKAFQGEAYQ
+904 GRKLKESLGETYHSF
-917 IYLQWQ
+917 ISCYHSFTK
-923 IANNVKGSGN
+923 NSSKN
-933 ADLVSFFFTRSYH
+933 ADLCAYFYLRSYC
-946 LLRSRSVFALLASN
+946 LIRDCGVFGLVACN
-960 SIAEGATRESCLE
+960 TIAEGDTRQVGLEPIISNGAT
-973 HLALHGAQII
+973 II
-983 GTRPNMPWPG
+983 AAHPNLPWPG
-993 SASVVI
+993 QAAVVI
-999 SPVTLYKPG
+999 SPVTIY
-1008 IAPCWKGTLHINDEC
+1008 KGTKWLSKKLLQNKNVDIISPFLTAHEEWTPKVLSANAHQVYQGTLVLGMWFVLTDDEALRLIA
-1023 VDYISPYLSAQQEWT
+1023 VDKSNKDVVCPYLSGED
-1038 PESLTKNARGA
+1038 LN
-1049 YIGCVPYNRGFV
+1049 
-1061 LPESEAHNLI
+1061 
-1071 SHNPSNSKVVLPYLI
+1071 SNSEQK
-1086 GDDMNHS
+1086 
-1093 WNLRPSN
+1093 PSR
-1100 WIINLFDWPLE
+1100 WIINFYDWPLL
-1111 RSVKASWNACDSKT
+1111 RSD
-1125 KEKQIRSCKV
+1125 KETWDRSSESEKRMLIKQGIV
-1135 SFDYPFPVA
+1135 QPDYKGHVA
-1144 KDFPDVLEI
+1144 KDYESALNVLKTKLLSENPDGI
-1153 IEKRV
+1153 SDS
-1158 KPEREHHPE
+1158 ERPC
-1167 KLARERW
+1167 W
-1174 WCFQRPRPE
+1174 WQFWRPRPE
-1183 LFHSLGRGLT
+1183 LYHSIGRGLL
-1193 YAKHPEWWRE
+1193 YNKHPAHWNP
-1203 DDARDSFIGTTL
+1203 DCSLPQCVSMITL
-1215 TSKNRFF
+1215 HTKYFTPFPVENSCVASHAIA
-1222 VFLPNDAII
+1222 VFSINDPRRIAL
-1231 DQTIV
+1231 
-1236 AICDKRQF
+1236 
-1244 AILSSNIHIEW
+1244 LSSSQMQYWVQSKGSSIG
-1255 ANKQGGTLG
+1255 Q
-1264 AGLRYTPS
+1264 GLRFTPS

-1277 FPFSI
+1277 FPFPLSPLPQLE
-1282 DNSQSLDALGERYDA
+1282 SLGEQFDVH
-1297 YRRKIM
+1297 RRKIM
-1303 TSRQIGLTALYN
+1303 LARQIGLTALYN
-1315 LFHDPSETDAEL
+1315 LFHNPGETDAEL
-1327 EEMRRLQREIDVAVR
+1327 EEMRRLQREIDIAVR

-1350 DLDHGF
+1350 DLEHGF

-1361 LPANDNVRYTISD
+1361 LPANDNVRYTISES
-1374 PARIEILKRLA
+1374 ARIEILKRLA
-1385 ALNRQRWEEEEAAGL
+1385 KLNKERWEEEGKAGL
-1400 HKKGKK
+1400 HKKKGGK

>member
-197 AFFALLGFD
+197 AFFTLLGFD

-349 LRMPAMGG
+349 LGMPAMGG

-464 EGEEKLFA
+464 ESEEKLFA

-479 RSAIASEYA
+479 RNAIANEYA
-488 EPPAM
+488 DPPDI
-493 TTLPFLGKACRGDED
+493 TTLPFLGKACRGDEE
-508 LKSRILPFFNW
+508 LKKRILPFFNW

-540 GSDRRSTGT
+540 GPDRRSTGT

-562 EALDPVVYR
+562 EALEPVVYI

-578 RVEWKLKSPAEIL
+578 RAEWKLKSPSEIL

-618 DAWEQSEKVGVGSER
+618 DAWERAESEGKVIDANGV
-633 EVGVGSENDECNT
+633 VT
-646 ALPASHSHSNF
+646 
-657 RAIDSQ
+657 
-663 GRVVDFP
+663 DFP

-681 RLVEARRL
+681 RLIEARRL
-689 VAEKCLYG
+689 VAERCLYG

-733 DSLLGISDVEQLVQ
+733 DSLLGVSDIEQLVQ
-747 FRMKPVSGDLGNLMS
+747 FRMKPEPGDPGNLMS
-762 AQIRSSVEEAKKE
+762 AQIRNAVEEAKME

-781 TRIRDIRDI
+781 KRIRDIRDI

-796 LEKAEAATS
+796 LEKAEAATF
-805 RLRDYADYFIGTV
+805 RLKEYADYFIGTV
-818 LVLGKPT
+818 LTSGKPS
-825 KKSFAKLD
+825 KKTFKVWDA
-833 TAAMQGAAL
+833 AAMQGYSL
-842 LNPQTDS
+842 LNPATDS
-849 FAATQ
+849 FASAQ
-854 EKKRSLVMLSHDLPA
+854 EKKRAIVMLSHDLPV

-879 WALEF
+879 WAIEF

-896 VGNPPFSG
+896 VGNPPFRG
-904 GRKLKAFQGEAYQ
+904 GLFITTDFGFAYTQYLKNHNDNCSATTDLCAYFDQ
-917 IYLQWQ
+917 R
-923 IANNVKGSGN
+923 
-933 ADLVSFFFTRSYH
+933 VSR
-946 LLRSRSVFALLASN
+946 LLRNQGCFGLVNTNSVTD
-960 SIAEGATRESCLE
+960 GDTRRGGLE
-973 HLALHGAQII
+973 VITQYGVIY
-983 GTRPNMPWPG
+983 GCVPSMEWPG
-993 SASVVI
+993 SAAI
-999 SPVTLYKPG
+999 SISLVFYRRGEWQGRFFIGDNTVDRITPFLKSEEFWTPLKIRTLYFAALGTTVYGKSFFLTDSQKDGLMAIDESYSKFIRPFLNG
-1008 IAPCWKGTLHINDEC
+1008 DDVLSLPTIAPT
-1023 VDYISPYLSAQQEWT
+1023 
-1038 PESLTKNARGA
+1038 
-1049 YIGCVPYNRGFV
+1049 
-1061 LPESEAHNLI
+1061 
-1071 SHNPSNSKVVLPYLI
+1071 
-1086 GDDMNHS
+1086 
-1093 WNLRPSN
+1093 
-1100 WIINLFDWPLE
+1100 
-1111 RSVKASWNACDSKT
+1111 RSVLCFQGMAERDLEEYDVMYSYA
-1125 KEKQIRSCKV
+1125 KEHI
-1135 SFDYPFPVA
+1135 Y
-1144 KDFPDVLEI
+1144 
-1153 IEKRV
+1153 
-1158 KPEREHHPE
+1158 PERQ
-1167 KLARERW
+1167 KSSSKGRRDKW
-1174 WCFQRPRPE
+1174 WLYTSPAEDLYIANQGKDRVIVTCF
-1183 LFHSLGRGLT
+1183 
-1193 YAKHPEWWRE
+1193 
-1203 DDARDSFIGTTL
+1203 
-1215 TSKNRFF
+1215 TSKYVLFTFMPTGMIFSN
-1222 VFLPNDAII
+1222 
-1231 DQTIV
+1231 TIV
-1236 AICDKRQF
+1236 VVSSHRAEALSILQSAFHESWVRTYSSTLETRQ
-1244 AILSSNIHIEW
+1244 
-1255 ANKQGGTLG
+1255 
-1264 AGLRYTPS
+1264 RYVLS

-1277 FPFSI
+1277 FPFPLSPLPQLE
-1282 DNSQSLDALGERYDA
+1282 SLGEQFDA
-1297 YRRKIM
+1297 HRRKIM
-1303 TSRQIGLTALYN
+1303 LARQIGLTALYN
-1315 LFHDPSETDAEL
+1315 LFHNLGEKDAEL
-1327 EEMRRLQREIDVAVR
+1327 EEMRRLQREIDIAVR

-1350 DLDHGF
+1350 DLEHGF

-1361 LPANDNVRYTISD
+1361 LPANDNVRYTISE

-1385 ALNRQRWEEEEAAGL
+1385 ALNRQRWEEEEKAGL
-1400 HKKGKK
+1400 HKKKGGK

>member
-488 EPPAM
+488 EPPDM

-562 EALDPVVYR
+562 EALEPVVYR

-578 RVEWKLKSPAEIL
+578 RAEWKLKSPAEIL

-618 DAWEQSEKVGVGSER
+618 DAWEQAEK
-633 EVGVGSENDECNT
+633 VGVGSENDECNT

-762 AQIRSSVEEAKKE
+762 VQIRSSVEEAKKE

-790 RVQMQH
+790 RIQMQH
-796 LEKAEAATS
+796 LEKAEAATF
-805 RLRDYADYFIGTV
+805 RLKEYADYFIGTV
-818 LVLGKPT
+818 LTSGKPS
-825 KKSFAKLD
+825 KKTFKVWDA
-833 TAAMQGAAL
+833 AAMQGYSL
-842 LNPQTDS
+842 LNPATDS
-849 FAATQ
+849 FASAQ
-854 EKKRSLVMLSHDLPA
+854 EKKRAIVMLSHDLPV

-896 VGNPPFSG
+896 VGNPPFMG
-904 GRKLKAFQGEAYQ
+904 GQHITGNFGTVYRDY
-917 IYLQWQ
+917 IVNYL
-923 IANNVKGSGN
+923 ADGAKGS
-933 ADLVSFFFTRSYH
+933 ADLVAYFYLRAFS
-946 LLRSRSVFALLASN
+946 LLRTGGCFGLIACN
-960 SIAEGATRESCLE
+960 TIAEGATRQVGLE
-973 HLALHGAQII
+973 RMVQAG
-983 GTRPNMPWPG
+983 GTIYSAYPNMPWPG
-993 SASVVI
+993 AAGVAI
-999 SPVTLYKPG
+999 SPVFMCRGAWHGKMQLDGSDVVMVSPFLSSQEEWTPKVL
-1008 IAPCWKGTLHINDEC
+1008 IANANQTFQGSIVLGMGFTMSEDDARVLIEKDPRNSDVLF
-1023 VDYISPYLSAQQEWT
+1023 PYLSGED
-1038 PESLTKNARGA
+1038 L
-1049 YIGCVPYNRGFV
+1049 
-1061 LPESEAHNLI
+1061 
-1071 SHNPSNSKVVLPYLI
+1071 NSDSSQRSSRRVV
-1086 GDDMNHS
+1086 NF
-1093 WNLRPSN
+1093 
-1100 WIINLFDWPLE
+1100 FDWPIE
-1111 RSVKASWNACDSKT
+1111 RAIQYT
-1125 KEKQIRSCKV
+1125 
-1135 SFDYPFPVA
+1135 
-1144 KDFPDVLEI
+1144 DVFSI
-1153 IEKRV
+1153 IEEKV
-1158 KPEREHHPE
+1158 KPERQRLKPNGEYALRKPLPE
-1167 KLARERW
+1167 KW
-1174 WCFQRPRPE
+1174 WIYGEKRPA
-1183 LFHSLGRGLT
+1183 LYHAIGRGST
-1193 YAKHPEWWRE
+1193 FEKHPPLWVE
-1203 DDARDSFIGTTL
+1203 DTVRSYVFATSLHSKYFIPTRI
-1215 TSKNRFF
+1215 K
-1222 VFLPNDAII
+1222 NDAVYSHALAII
-1231 DQTIV
+1231 APSKVDDETV
-1236 AICDKRQF
+1236 LYSS
-1244 AILSSNIHIEW
+1244 ILSAW
-1255 ANKQGGTLG
+1255 VWKQGSSLESR
-1264 AGLRYTPS
+1264 LRFTPS

-1277 FPFSI
+1277 FPFPPSH
-1282 DNSQSLDALGERYDA
+1282 SHSPLAFLGEQFDA
-1297 YRRKIM
+1297 HRRKIM
-1303 TSRQIGLTALYN
+1303 QARQIGLTSLYN
-1315 LFHDPSETDAEL
+1315 LFHNPSEADAEL

-1361 LPANDNVRYTISD
+1361 LPANDNVRYTISE

-1400 HKKGKK
+1400 HKKGRK

>member
-206 RFTGAQDK
+206 RFTGAPDK

-248 LDRADLDSGRTL
+248 FDRADLDTKRTL

-488 EPPAM
+488 EPPDM

-540 GSDRRSTGT
+540 GPDRRSTGT

-562 EALDPVVYR
+562 EALEPVVYI

-578 RVEWKLKSPAEIL
+578 RAEWKLKSPAEIL

-618 DAWEQSEKVGVGSER
+618 DAWEQAEK
-633 EVGVGSENDECNT
+633 VGVGSENDECNT
-646 ALPASHSHSNF
+646 ALPASRSHSNF

-747 FRMKPVSGDLGNLMS
+747 FRMKPVSGDPGNLMS

-818 LVLGKPT
+818 LVLGKST
-825 KKSFAKLD
+825 KKSLAKLD

-842 LNPQTDS
+842 LNPQDDS

-854 EKKRSLVMLSHDLPA
+854 EKKRTIVMLSYDLPA

-884 PEVFAQGGFNAI
+884 PEVFVQGGFNAI
-896 VGNPPFSG
+896 VGNPPFMG
-904 GRKLKAFQGEAYQ
+904 GQHITGNFGTVYRD
-917 IYLQWQ
+917 YLLYHL
-923 IANNVKGSGN
+923 ADGTRGS
-933 ADLVSFFFTRSYH
+933 ADLVAYFY
-946 LLRSRSVFALLASN
+946 LRTYSLVCNNACFGLIACN
-960 SIAEGATRESCLE
+960 TIAEGATRQVGLE
-973 HLALHGAQII
+973 RMVKMN
-983 GTRPNMPWPG
+983 GTIYSAYPNMPWSG
-993 SASVVI
+993 AAGVAI
-999 SPVTLYKPG
+999 SPVFMYKG
-1008 IAPCWKGTLHINDEC
+1008 DWQGRVRLNGANVEM
-1023 VDYISPYLSAQQEWT
+1023 ISPFLSTQEEWT
-1038 PESLTKNARGA
+1038 PQKLVANANQSYQGSIVLGMGFIMSEKDAIAIIEKKPKNAD
-1049 YIGCVPYNRGFV
+1049 V
-1061 LPESEAHNLI
+1061 LF
-1071 SHNPSNSKVVLPYLI
+1071 PYLN
-1086 GDDMNHS
+1086 GEDLNSDPLQRP
-1093 WNLRPSN
+1093 LR
-1100 WIINLFDWPLE
+1100 WVINFFDWPIE
-1111 RSVKASWNACDSKT
+1111 RAQQY
-1125 KEKQIRSCKV
+1125 E
-1135 SFDYPFPVA
+1135 
-1144 KDFPDVLEI
+1144 DVFAIVE
-1153 IEKRV
+1153 ERV
-1158 KPEREHHPE
+1158 RPEREGNKDQVAHDFWWRFLRSRGELYHAIGRGVPFLKHPGNWDDRHKQDSVLVCSEVSKFLIFTCVSNISVFSVNLDVFVIQE
-1167 KLARERW
+1167 KLA
-1174 WCFQRPRPE
+1174 
-1183 LFHSLGRGLT
+1183 
-1193 YAKHPEWWRE
+1193 
-1203 DDARDSFIGTTL
+1203 
-1215 TSKNRFF
+1215 
-1222 VFLPNDAII
+1222 
-1231 DQTIV
+1231 
-1236 AICDKRQF
+1236 
-1244 AILSSNIHIEW
+1244 ILQSNIHECW
-1255 ANKQGGTLG
+1255 ARKYSSSLETRLKYSPGN
-1264 AGLRYTPS
+1264 A
-1272 DCYET
+1272 YET
-1277 FPFSI
+1277 FPFPLSPFP
-1282 DNSQSLDALGERYDA
+1282 QLEFLGEQFDA
-1297 YRRKIM
+1297 HRRKIM
-1303 TSRQIGLTALYN
+1303 TSRQIGLTSLYN
-1315 LFHDPSETDAEL
+1315 LFHNPSEADAGL
-1327 EEMRRLQREIDVAVR
+1327 EEMRRFQREIDVAVR

-1361 LPANDNVRYTISD
+1361 LPANDNVRYTISE

-1385 ALNRQRWEEEEAAGL
+1385 TLNRQRWEEEEAAGL

>member
-27 DVAFPSGL
+27 DAAFPSGL

-488 EPPAM
+488 EPPDM

-562 EALDPVVYR
+562 EVLEPVVYR

-578 RVEWKLKSPAEIL
+578 RAEWKLKSPAEIL

-633 EVGVGSENDECNT
+633 EVEVGSENDECNT

-790 RVQMQH
+790 RIQMQH

-818 LVLGKPT
+818 LGLGKPT

-842 LNPQTDS
+842 LNPQDDS

-854 EKKRSLVMLSHDLPA
+854 EKKRTIVMLSYDLPA

-896 VGNPPFSG
+896 VGNPPFMG
-904 GRKLKAFQGEAYQ
+904 GQHITGNFGTVYRD
-917 IYLQWQ
+917 YLLYHL
-923 IANNVKGSGN
+923 ADGTRGS
-933 ADLVSFFFTRSYH
+933 ADLVAYFY
-946 LLRSRSVFALLASN
+946 LRAYSILCNNGCFGLIACN
-960 SIAEGATRESCLE
+960 SIAEGATRQVGLE
-973 HLALHGAQII
+973 RMVTAG
-983 GTRPNMPWPG
+983 GTIYSAYPDMPWPG
-993 SASVVI
+993 VAAVFI
-999 SPVTLYKPG
+999 SPVFMMKGGWTGGRKLNG
-1008 IAPCWKGTLHINDEC
+1008 IDTTM
-1023 VDYISPYLSAQQEWT
+1023 ISPFLSTQQEWT
-1038 PESLTKNARGA
+1038 PQKLVANANQSYQGSIALGMGFTISEDEATALIEKDSRNVEVLFP
-1049 YIGCVPYNRGFV
+1049 YINGQDLNSSPTQ
-1061 LPESEAHNLI
+1061 S
-1071 SHNPSNSKVVLPYLI
+1071 PS
-1086 GDDMNHS
+1086 
-1093 WNLRPSN
+1093 R
-1100 WIINLFDWPLE
+1100 WIINFFDWSIERAKQYAEAFAIVEDKVRPERQRVNADGQYVLRKPLPE
-1111 RSVKASWNACDSKT
+1111 KWWIYGEKRPALYHAIGHGALYENHPEGWTHDEENGYVLAVACVSKT
-1125 KEKQIRSCKV
+1125 
-1135 SFDYPFPVA
+1135 
-1144 KDFPDVLEI
+1144 
-1153 IEKRV
+1153 
-1158 KPEREHHPE
+1158 
-1167 KLARERW
+1167 LA
-1174 WCFQRPRPE
+1174 F
-1183 LFHSLGRGLT
+1183 
-1193 YAKHPEWWRE
+1193 
-1203 DDARDSFIGTTL
+1203 AR
-1215 TSKNRFF
+1215 
-1222 VFLPNDAII
+1222 LPNKLIYANTLNIFTRSSFGEFSVL
-1231 DQTIV
+1231 QSNV
-1236 AICDKRQF
+1236 HCVFVWKF
-1244 AILSSNIHIEW
+1244 ASRM
-1255 ANKQGGTLG
+1255 KTD
-1264 AGLRYTPS
+1264 LRYTPA
-1272 DCYET
+1272 DVYET
-1277 FPFSI
+1277 FPFPVELPPI
-1282 DNSQSLDALGERYDA
+1282 LEELGEKLDML
-1297 YRRKIM
+1297 RRQIM
-1303 TSRQIGLTALYN
+1303 TSRNIGLTALYN
-1315 LFHDPSETDAEL
+1315 LFHDPSKNDSEL
-1327 EEMRRLQREIDVAVR
+1327 EEMRKLQREIDEAVR
-1342 DSYGWQDI
+1342 DAYGWSDI

-1361 LPANDNVRYTISD
+1361 LPANGNVRYTISE

-1385 ALNRQRWEEEEAAGL
+1385 TLNRQRWEEEEAAGL
-1400 HKKGKK
+1400 HKKKGGK

>member
-1 MKIFSKQYEWLRLI
+1 MTAFTLHSHSHSHSRTRIFYEWLRLI
-15 DVSGPFL
+15 DVFGPFL

-206 RFTGAQDK
+206 RFTGAPDK

-248 LDRADLDSGRTL
+248 FDRADLDTKRTL

-266 ETLYEA
+266 STLYEA

-311 LESDRDKFGDQVLER
+311 LEADRDKFGDQVLER
-326 RYDAWVRLLGLF
+326 RFDAWVRLLSLF

-373 DVSWDVENPP
+373 DISWDVENPQP
-383 PLPIDNRT
+383 IPIDNRT

-426 GLLETT
+426 GLLEST
-432 GAQAEE
+432 GARATE

-464 EGEEKLFA
+464 ESEEKLFA

-479 RSAIASEYA
+479 RNAIANEYA
-488 EPPAM
+488 DPPDI
-493 TTLPFLGKACRGDED
+493 TTLPFLGKACRGDEK
-508 LKSRILPFFNW
+508 LKKRILPFFNW
-519 MRTSEWGEPVVY
+519 MRLSEWGEPVVY
-531 HKDSFYVTE
+531 HTDSFYVTE
-540 GSDRRSTGT
+540 GADRRSTAT
-549 HYTPKPLTVMMVK
+549 HYTRKELTEPLTK
-562 EALDPVVYR
+562 EALEPIVYI

-578 RVEWKLKSPAEIL
+578 RAEWKLKTAAEIL

-604 FLVQACRYLGDRLV
+604 FLVQACRYLADRLV
-618 DAWEQSEKVGVGSER
+618 DACEVAEHEGKVV
-633 EVGVGSENDECNT
+633 D
-646 ALPASHSHSNF
+646 SN
-657 RAIDSQ
+657 
-663 GRVVDFP
+663 GTVTDFP

-689 VAEKCLYG
+689 VAERCLYG

-709 LSLWLVTISKGRPF
+709 LSLWLVTIAKGRPF

-733 DSLLGISDVEQLVQ
+733 DSLLGVSDIEQLVQ
-747 FRMKPVSGDLGNLMS
+747 FRMKPEPGDPGNLMS
-762 AQIRSSVEEAKKE
+762 AQIRDAVEGAKKE

-790 RVQMQH
+790 RVQMHH
-796 LEKAEAATS
+796 LEKAEAAIF
-805 RLRDYADYFIGTV
+805 RLKEYADYFIGTV
-818 LVLGKPT
+818 LTSGKPS
-825 KKSFAKLD
+825 KKTFKVWDA
-833 TAAMQGAAL
+833 AAMQGYSL
-842 LNPQTDS
+842 LNPATDS
-849 FAATQ
+849 FASAQ
-854 EKKRSLVMLSHDLPA
+854 EKKRAIAMLSYDLPV

-879 WALEF
+879 WAIEF

-904 GRKLKAFQGEAYQ
+904 GRKLKESLGGACHSFIVQYISLDGDGA
-917 IYLQWQ
+917 
-923 IANNVKGSGN
+923 KN
-933 ADLVSFFFTRSYH
+933 ADLCAYFF
-946 LLRSRSVFALLASN
+946 LRAFSLIRIGGVFGLIASN
-960 SIAEGATRESCLE
+960 SIAEGDTRQTGIEKML
-973 HLALHGAQII
+973 LNGA
-983 GTRPNMPWPG
+983 
-993 SASVVI
+993 VVI
-999 SPVTLYKPG
+999 STHPNMQWPG
-1008 IAPCWKGTLHINDEC
+1008 TAA
-1023 VDYISPYLSAQQEWT
+1023 VYISPVVINKESASKKWHGSRTIDGRVVESISSFLSDQPEW
-1038 PESLTKNARGA
+1038 SLQRLIRNANQSYQGTLVRG
-1049 YIGCVPYNRGFV
+1049 RGFIITKEVAAALIRKDSRNKQV
-1061 LPESEAHNLI
+1061 L
-1071 SHNPSNSKVVLPYLI
+1071 LPYVT
-1086 GDDMNHS
+1086 GDD
-1093 WNLRPSN
+1093 
-1100 WIINLFDWPLE
+1100 INQSVNQDGTRFVINFYDWPLS
-1111 RSVKASWNACDSKT
+1111 RGLDTDWGKLSISAKSQ
-1125 KEKQIRSCKV
+1125 QIKSGLV
-1135 SFDYPFPVA
+1135 SNNYPFPVA
-1144 KDFPDVLEI
+1144 SDYPHVLDLLKQGILADNPHALSDV
-1153 IEKRV
+1153 
-1158 KPEREHHPE
+1158 ERP
-1167 KLARERW
+1167 LW
-1174 WCFQRPRPE
+1174 WQFWCPRSE
-1183 LFHSLGRGLT
+1183 LYHILGRGKSFSL
-1193 YAKHPEWWRE
+1193 HPEWWKGDTHEERVCILTRVSKTLAFANVPNE
-1203 DDARDSFIGTTL
+1203 SIFADTTI
-1215 TSKNRFF
+1215 
-1222 VFLPNDAII
+1222 VFTRN
-1231 DQTIV
+1231 DQTT
-1236 AICDKRQF
+1236 F
-1244 AILSSNIHIEW
+1244 TILSSCFHLVFAW
-1255 ANKQGGTLG
+1255 KYSSRMKTD
-1264 AGLRYTPS
+1264 LRYAPN
-1272 DCYET
+1272 DCYKT
-1277 FPFSI
+1277 FPFPLSPLPQLE
-1282 DNSQSLDALGERYDA
+1282 SLGEQFDA
-1297 YRRKIM
+1297 HRRKIM
-1303 TSRQIGLTALYN
+1303 QARQIGLTALYN
-1315 LFHDPSETDAEL
+1315 LFHNPGEKDAEL

-1361 LPANDNVRYTISD
+1361 LPANDNVRYTISE
-1374 PARIEILKRLA
+1374 PARIEILKLLA

-1400 HKKGKK
+1400 HKKGKKG

>member
-1 MKIFSKQYEWLRLI
+1 MTAFTLHSHSHSRTRIFYEWLRLI

-27 DVAFPSGL
+27 DAAFPSGL

-74 VLRRGLGYREKYL
+74 VMRTGLGFREKYL

-113 GDKVDLFVK
+113 GEKVDLFVK

-426 GLLETT
+426 GLLEST
-432 GAQAEE
+432 GARATE

-464 EGEEKLFA
+464 ESEEKLFA

-479 RSAIASEYA
+479 RNAIANEYA
-488 EPPAM
+488 DPPDI
-493 TTLPFLGKACRGDED
+493 TTLPFLGKACRGDEE
-508 LKSRILPFFNW
+508 LKKRILPFFNW
-519 MRTSEWGEPVVY
+519 MRLSEWGEPVVY
-531 HKDSFYVTE
+531 HTDSFYVTE
-540 GSDRRSTGT
+540 GAERRSTAT
-549 HYTPKPLTVMMVK
+549 HYTRKELTEPLTK
-562 EALDPVVYR
+562 EALEPIVYI

-578 RVEWKLKSPAEIL
+578 RAEWKLKTAAEIL

-604 FLVQACRYLGDRLV
+604 FLVQACRYLADRLV
-618 DAWEQSEKVGVGSER
+618 DAWEVAEHEGKVV
-633 EVGVGSENDECNT
+633 D
-646 ALPASHSHSNF
+646 SN
-657 RAIDSQ
+657 
-663 GRVVDFP
+663 GTVTDFP

-689 VAEKCLYG
+689 VAERCLYG

-790 RVQMQH
+790 RVQMHH
-796 LEKAEAATS
+796 LEKAEAAIF
-805 RLRDYADYFIGTV
+805 RLKEYADYFIGTV
-818 LVLGKPT
+818 LTSGKPT
-825 KKSFAKLD
+825 KKTFKELD
-833 TAAMQGAAL
+833 AAAMQGYSL
-842 LNPQTDS
+842 LNPSTDS
-849 FAATQ
+849 FASAQ
-854 EKKRSLVMLSHDLPA
+854 EKKRAIVMLSYDLPV

-879 WALEF
+879 WAIEF
-884 PEVFAQGGFNAI
+884 PEVFVQGGFSAI
-896 VGNPPFSG
+896 VGNPPFGG
-904 GRKLKAFQGEAYQ
+904 GRKLKVSLGETYHSF
-917 IYLQWQ
+917 ISYYHSLTK
-923 IANNVKGSGN
+923 NSSKN
-933 ADLVSFFFTRSYH
+933 ADLCAYFY
-946 LLRSRSVFALLASN
+946 LRAYCLIRDCGVFGLVACN
-960 SIAEGATRESCLE
+960 TIAEGDTRQVGLE
-973 HLALHGAQII
+973 PIVSNGAII
-983 GTRPNMPWPG
+983 IAAHPNLPWPG
-993 SASVVI
+993 QAAVVI
-999 SPVTLYKPG
+999 SPVTIYKGSRWQSKKLLQNKNVDVISPFLT
-1008 IAPCWKGTLHINDEC
+1008 AHEEWTPKVLSANAHQVYQGTLVLGLWFILTDDEASQLMA
-1023 VDYISPYLSAQQEWT
+1023 VDKSNKDVVCPYLSGEDLNSN
-1038 PESLTKNARGA
+1038 PEQK
-1049 YIGCVPYNRGFV
+1049 
-1061 LPESEAHNLI
+1061 
-1071 SHNPSNSKVVLPYLI
+1071 PSRWV
-1086 GDDMNHS
+1086 
-1093 WNLRPSN
+1093 
-1100 WIINLFDWPLE
+1100 INFYDWPLLRSDKETWE
-1111 RSVKASWNACDSKT
+1111 RSSES
-1125 KEKQIRSCKV
+1125 
-1135 SFDYPFPVA
+1135 
-1144 KDFPDVLEI
+1144 
-1153 IEKRV
+1153 EKRMLV
-1158 KPEREHHPE
+1158 KQGIVQPDYKGHVANDYESALNVLKAKLLLENSDGISDSERPF
-1167 KLARERW
+1167 W
-1174 WCFQRPRPE
+1174 WQFWRPRPE
-1183 LFHSLGRGLT
+1183 LYHSIGRGLL
-1193 YAKHPEWWRE
+1193 YNKHPLHWNPNC
-1203 DDARDSFIGTTL
+1203 SLPLCVSMITL
-1215 TSKNRFF
+1215 HTKYFTPFPVENSCVASHAIA
-1222 VFLPNDAII
+1222 VFSINDHRRIAL
-1231 DQTIV
+1231 
-1236 AICDKRQF
+1236 
-1244 AILSSNIHIEW
+1244 LSSSQMQYWVHAKGSSIG
-1255 ANKQGGTLG
+1255 Q
-1264 AGLRYTPS
+1264 GLRFTPS

-1277 FPFSI
+1277 FPFPLSPLPQLE
-1282 DNSQSLDALGERYDA
+1282 SLGEQFDA
-1297 YRRKIM
+1297 HRRKIM
-1303 TSRQIGLTALYN
+1303 LARQIGLTALYN
-1315 LFHDPSETDAEL
+1315 LFHNPNEADAEL

-1350 DLDHGF
+1350 DLAHGF

-1361 LPANDNVRYTISD
+1361 LPANDNVRYTISE

-1385 ALNRQRWEEEEAAGL
+1385 ALNRQRWEEEEVAGL
-1400 HKKGKK
+1400 HKKGRK

>member
-1 MKIFSKQYEWLRLI
+1 MTAFTLHSHSHSRTRIFYEWLRLI

-27 DVAFPSGL
+27 DAAFPSGL
-35 DALDKRI
+35 DALDKRV

-47 HYYDEWQTAQDRHAA
+47 HYYDEWQTAQDRHSS
-62 DLPALH
+62 DLAALH
-68 TAWCDA
+68 EAWCDA
-74 VLRRGLGYREKYL
+74 VLHTGLGFRDKYL
-87 LPGDGWSVNGEG
+87 LHGAGWSVTGEG
-99 GIGVFSPDRALKIF
+99 GIGTFSPDRALKIF

-122 ILPPGVLPHGR
+122 FLPPGILPNGR
-133 DTSDEWKDTFVEKMT
+133 DASGEWKDTFVEKMT
-148 RLCRSC
+148 RLCRLH

-197 AFFALLGFD
+197 AFIALLGFD
-206 RFTGAQDK
+206 RFTGAPDK

-260 LRDVSP
+260 LRDVP
-266 ETLYEA
+266 PNVLYEA
-272 SLTVMMRLVFILC
+272 SLTVMMRLVFILS

-326 RYDAWVRLLGLF
+326 RFDAWVRLLSLF

-373 DVSWDVENPP
+373 DVSWDIENPP

-399 QVLKA
+399 QVLKS

-426 GLLETT
+426 GLLEAT
-432 GAQAEE
+432 GAQAGE
-438 TLLGLKGDKDHH
+438 TMLGLKGDKSHQ

-464 EGEEKLFA
+464 ESEEKLFA

-479 RSAIASEYA
+479 RSAIANEYA
-488 EPPAM
+488 DPPDV
-493 TTLPFLGKACRGDED
+493 TTLPFLGKACRGDEE
-508 LKSRILPFFNW
+508 LKKRILPFFNW
-519 MRTSEWGEPVVY
+519 LRLSEWGEPVVY

-540 GSDRRSTGT
+540 GADRRATGT
-549 HYTPKPLTVMMVK
+549 HYTPKPLTEMMVK
-562 EALDPVVYR
+562 EALEPVVYI

-578 RVEWKLKSPAEIL
+578 RAEWKLKSPSEIL

-618 DAWEQSEKVGVGSER
+618 DAWERAESEGKVIDANGV
-633 EVGVGSENDECNT
+633 VT
-646 ALPASHSHSNF
+646 
-657 RAIDSQ
+657 
-663 GRVVDFP
+663 DFP

-681 RLVEARRL
+681 RLIEARRL
-689 VAEKCLYG
+689 VAERCLYG

-733 DSLLGISDVEQLVQ
+733 DSLLGVSDIEQLVQ
-747 FRMKPVSGDLGNLMS
+747 FRMKPEPGDPGNLMS
-762 AQIRSSVEEAKKE
+762 AQIRNAVEDAKKE

-790 RVQMQH
+790 RIQMQH
-796 LEKAEAATS
+796 LEKAEAATF
-805 RLRDYADYFIGTV
+805 RLKEYADYFIGTV
-818 LVLGKPT
+818 LTSGKPS
-825 KKSFAKLD
+825 KKTFKVWDA
-833 TAAMQGAAL
+833 AAMQGYSL
-842 LNPQTDS
+842 LNPATDS
-849 FAATQ
+849 FASAQ
-854 EKKRSLVMLSHDLPA
+854 EKKSAIVMLSHDLPV
-869 GKTQARRPFH
+869 GQTQARRPFH
-879 WALEF
+879 WAIEF
-884 PEVFAQGGFNAI
+884 PEVFAQGGFNTI
-896 VGNPPFSG
+896 IGNPPFMG
-904 GRKLKAFQGEAYQ
+904 GKLITGNFGTAYRD
-917 IYLQWQ
+917 YLLHHL
-923 IANNVKGSGN
+923 AGGAKGS
-933 ADLVSFFFTRSYH
+933 ADLVAYFYLRAFELIRSEGDFG
-946 LLRSRSVFALLASN
+946 LIACN
-960 SIAEGATRESCLE
+960 TIAEGDTRQVGLE
-973 HLALHGAQII
+973 RMVQSD
-983 GTRPNMPWPG
+983 GTIYSAYPNMPWPG
-993 SASVVI
+993 AAAVVV
-999 SPVTLYKPG
+999 SPVFMR
-1008 IAPCWKGTLHINDEC
+1008 KGTWQGIKNING
-1023 VDYISPYLSAQQEWT
+1023 VAVGVISPYLSPQDEWS
-1038 PESLTKNARGA
+1038 PK
-1049 YIGCVPYNRGFV
+1049 V
-1061 LPESEAHNLI
+1061 LI
-1071 SHNPSNSKVVLPYLI
+1071 SNANQSFQGSVVLGLGFTMSEGDAKRFIEADARNAEVLFPYLN
-1086 GDDMNHS
+1086 GDDLNS
-1093 WNLRPSN
+1093 SPEQKPSR
-1100 WIINLFDWPLE
+1100 WIINFFDWPLDRDAE
-1111 RSVKASWNACDSKT
+1111 GSWATSSD
-1125 KEKQIRSCKV
+1125 KEKKEFFNV
-1135 SFDYPFPVA
+1135 GHVPLDYPGNVISEFPMLH
-1144 KDFPDVLEI
+1144 KVLD
-1153 IEKRV
+1153 EKVR
-1158 KPEREHHPE
+1158 PERQRVDANGDYVLRRPLPMRWWQYADKRPALYHAIGRGTSFARHPE
-1167 KLARERW
+1167 GWAKNVPIDKVLVNARVCKYFTPSIVSNDSVFHEKLIVMLLS
-1174 WCFQRPRPE
+1174 PTM
-1183 LFHSLGRGLT
+1183 GL
-1193 YAKHPEWWRE
+1193 AFM
-1203 DDARDSFIGTTL
+1203 A
-1215 TSKNRFF
+1215 
-1222 VFLPNDAII
+1222 
-1231 DQTIV
+1231 
-1236 AICDKRQF
+1236 
-1244 AILSSNIHIEW
+1244 SSEMQDW
-1255 ANKQGGTLG
+1255 VWKQSSTLG
-1264 AGLRYTPS
+1264 TGLNFSPS
-1272 DCYET
+1272 DAFET
-1277 FPFSI
+1277 LPFPLSPVPQLEF
-1282 DNSQSLDALGERYDA
+1282 LGEQLDEH
-1297 YRRKIM
+1297 RRKIM

-1315 LFHDPSETDAEL
+1315 LFHNPSERDAEL

-1361 LPANDNVRYTISD
+1361 LPANDNVRYTISE
-1374 PARIEILKRLA
+1374 PARIEILKRLS

>member
-206 RFTGAQDK
+206 RFTGAPDK

-248 LDRADLDSGRTL
+248 FDRADLDTKRTL

-488 EPPAM
+488 EPPDM

-540 GSDRRSTGT
+540 GPDRRSTGT

-562 EALDPVVYR
+562 EALEPVVYI

-578 RVEWKLKSPAEIL
+578 RAEWKLKSPAEIL

-618 DAWEQSEKVGVGSER
+618 DAWEQAEK
-633 EVGVGSENDECNT
+633 VGVGSENDECNT
-646 ALPASHSHSNF
+646 ALPASRSHSNF

-747 FRMKPVSGDLGNLMS
+747 FRMKPVSGDPGNLMS

-818 LVLGKPT
+818 LVLGKST
-825 KKSFAKLD
+825 KKSLAKLD

-842 LNPQTDS
+842 LNPQDDS

-854 EKKRSLVMLSHDLPA
+854 EKKRTIVMLSYDLPA

-884 PEVFAQGGFNAI
+884 PEVFVQGGFNAI
-896 VGNPPFSG
+896 VGNPPFMG
-904 GRKLKAFQGEAYQ
+904 GQHITGNFGTVYRD
-917 IYLQWQ
+917 YLLYHL
-923 IANNVKGSGN
+923 ADGTRGS
-933 ADLVSFFFTRSYH
+933 ADLVAYFY
-946 LLRSRSVFALLASN
+946 LRTYSLVCNNACFGLIACN
-960 SIAEGATRESCLE
+960 TIAEGATRQVGLE
-973 HLALHGAQII
+973 RMVKMN
-983 GTRPNMPWPG
+983 GTIYSAYPNMPWSG
-993 SASVVI
+993 AAGVAI
-999 SPVTLYKPG
+999 SPVFMYKG
-1008 IAPCWKGTLHINDEC
+1008 DWQGRVRLNGANVEM
-1023 VDYISPYLSAQQEWT
+1023 ISPFLSTQEEWT
-1038 PESLTKNARGA
+1038 PQKLVANANQSYQGSIVLGMGFIMSEKDAIAIIEKKPKNAD
-1049 YIGCVPYNRGFV
+1049 V
-1061 LPESEAHNLI
+1061 LF
-1071 SHNPSNSKVVLPYLI
+1071 PYLN
-1086 GDDMNHS
+1086 GEDLNSDP
-1093 WNLRPSN
+1093 LQRPSR
-1100 WIINLFDWPLE
+1100 WVINFFDWPIE
-1111 RSVKASWNACDSKT
+1111 RAQQY
-1125 KEKQIRSCKV
+1125 E
-1135 SFDYPFPVA
+1135 
-1144 KDFPDVLEI
+1144 DVFAIVE
-1153 IEKRV
+1153 ERV
-1158 KPEREHHPE
+1158 RPEREGNKDQVAHDFWWRFLRSRGELYHAIGRGVPFLKHPGNWDDRHKQDSVLVCSEVSKFLIFTCVSNISVFSVNLDVFVIQE
-1167 KLARERW
+1167 KLA
-1174 WCFQRPRPE
+1174 
-1183 LFHSLGRGLT
+1183 
-1193 YAKHPEWWRE
+1193 
-1203 DDARDSFIGTTL
+1203 
-1215 TSKNRFF
+1215 
-1222 VFLPNDAII
+1222 
-1231 DQTIV
+1231 
-1236 AICDKRQF
+1236 
-1244 AILSSNIHIEW
+1244 ILQSNIHECW
-1255 ANKQGGTLG
+1255 ARKYSSSLETRLKYSPGN
-1264 AGLRYTPS
+1264 A
-1272 DCYET
+1272 YET
-1277 FPFSI
+1277 FPFPLSPFP
-1282 DNSQSLDALGERYDA
+1282 QLEFLGEQFDA
-1297 YRRKIM
+1297 HRRKIM
-1303 TSRQIGLTALYN
+1303 TSRQIGLTSLYN
-1315 LFHDPSETDAEL
+1315 LFHNPSEADAGL
-1327 EEMRRLQREIDVAVR
+1327 EEMRRFQREIDVAVR

-1361 LPANDNVRYTISD
+1361 LPANDNVRYTISE

-1385 ALNRQRWEEEEAAGL
+1385 TLNRQRWEEEEAAGL

>member
-27 DVAFPSGL
+27 DAAFPSGL

-349 LRMPAMGG
+349 FRMPAMGG

-488 EPPAM
+488 EPPDM

-519 MRTSEWGEPVVY
+519 MRMSEWGEPVVY

-562 EALDPVVYR
+562 EALEPVVYR

-578 RVEWKLKSPAEIL
+578 RAEWKLKSPAEIL

-618 DAWEQSEKVGVGSER
+618 DAWEQAEK
-633 EVGVGSENDECNT
+633 VGVGSENDECNT

-842 LNPQTDS
+842 LNPQDDS
-849 FAATQ
+849 FVATQ
-854 EKKRSLVMLSHDLPA
+854 EKKRSLVMLSRDLPS

-896 VGNPPFSG
+896 VGNPPFMG
-904 GRKLKAFQGEAYQ
+904 GQHITGNFGTVYRD
-917 IYLQWQ
+917 YLLYHL
-923 IANNVKGSGN
+923 ADGTRGS
-933 ADLVSFFFTRSYH
+933 ADLVAYFYLHAYS
-946 LLRSRSVFALLASN
+946 LLRDGGCFGLIACN
-960 SIAEGATRESCLE
+960 TIAEGATRQVGLE
-973 HLALHGAQII
+973 RMVKMN
-983 GTRPNMPWPG
+983 GTIYSAYPNMPWPG
-993 SASVVI
+993 AAGVAI
-999 SPVTLYKPG
+999 SPVFMYKG
-1008 IAPCWKGTLHINDEC
+1008 DWQGRRHLNDANVEM
-1023 VDYISPYLSAQQEWT
+1023 ISPFLSTQEEWT
-1038 PESLTKNARGA
+1038 PQKLVANANQSYQGSIVLGMGFIMSEKDATAIIEKKPKNAD
-1049 YIGCVPYNRGFV
+1049 V
-1061 LPESEAHNLI
+1061 LF
-1071 SHNPSNSKVVLPYLI
+1071 PYLN
-1086 GDDMNHS
+1086 GEDLNSDP
-1093 WNLRPSN
+1093 LQRPSR
-1100 WIINLFDWPLE
+1100 WVINFFDWPIE
-1111 RSVKASWNACDSKT
+1111 RAQQY
-1125 KEKQIRSCKV
+1125 E
-1135 SFDYPFPVA
+1135 
-1144 KDFPDVLEI
+1144 DVFAIVE
-1153 IEKRV
+1153 ERV
-1158 KPEREHHPE
+1158 RPEREGNKDQVAHDFWWRFLRSRGELYHAIGRGVPFLKHPGNWDDRHKQDSVLVCSEVSKFLIFTCVSNISVFSVNLDVFVIQE
-1167 KLARERW
+1167 KLA
-1174 WCFQRPRPE
+1174 
-1183 LFHSLGRGLT
+1183 
-1193 YAKHPEWWRE
+1193 
-1203 DDARDSFIGTTL
+1203 
-1215 TSKNRFF
+1215 
-1222 VFLPNDAII
+1222 
-1231 DQTIV
+1231 
-1236 AICDKRQF
+1236 
-1244 AILSSNIHIEW
+1244 ILQSNIHECW
-1255 ANKQGGTLG
+1255 ARKYSSSLETRLKYSPGN
-1264 AGLRYTPS
+1264 A
-1272 DCYET
+1272 YET
-1277 FPFSI
+1277 FPFPLSPFP
-1282 DNSQSLDALGERYDA
+1282 QLEFLGEQFDA
-1297 YRRKIM
+1297 HRRKIM
-1303 TSRQIGLTALYN
+1303 TSRQIGLTSLYN
-1315 LFHDPSETDAEL
+1315 LFHNPSEADAEL

-1361 LPANDNVRYTISD
+1361 LPANDNVRYTISE

-1385 ALNRQRWEEEEAAGL
+1385 ALNRQRWEEEEAQGL
-1400 HKKGKK
+1400 HKKKGGK

>member
-27 DVAFPSGL
+27 DAAFPSGL

-74 VLRRGLGYREKYL
+74 VLRTGLGFREKYL
-87 LPGDGWSVNGEG
+87 LPGDGWSVSGEG
-99 GIGVFSPDRALKIF
+99 GIGVFAPDRTLKIF

-122 ILPPGVLPHGR
+122 ILPPDVLPHGR

-311 LESDRDKFGDQVLER
+311 LESERDKFGDQVLER

-373 DVSWDVENPP
+373 DISRDVENPP

-438 TLLGLKGDKDHH
+438 TLLGLKGDKNHL

-464 EGEEKLFA
+464 EGEDRLFA
-472 RMKEVTG
+472 RMRDVTG
-479 RSAIASEYA
+479 RSAIANEYA
-488 EPPAM
+488 DPPDM
-493 TTLPFLGKACRGDED
+493 TTLPFLGKACRGDES

-531 HKDSFYVTE
+531 HKGSFYVTE
-540 GSDRRSTGT
+540 GADRRSTAT
-549 HYTPKPLTVMMVK
+549 HYTRKELTEPITK
-562 EALDPVVYR
+562 EALEPVVYI

-578 RVEWKLKSPAEIL
+578 RAEWKLKTPAQIL
-591 DLKVCDPAMGSGA
+591 NLKVCDPAMGSGA
-604 FLVQACRYLGDRLV
+604 FLVQVCRYLADRLV
-618 DAWEQSEKVGVGSER
+618 DAWEQAESEGKV
-633 EVGVGSENDECNT
+633 
-646 ALPASHSHSNF
+646 
-657 RAIDSQ
+657 IDSD
-663 GRVVDFP
+663 GNVTDFP
-670 PDEPMSKVQED
+670 PAEPMSKVQED

-747 FRMKPVSGDLGNLMS
+747 FRMKPVSGDPGNLMS
-762 AQIRSSVEEAKKE
+762 TQIRSSVEDAKKE

-790 RVQMQH
+790 RVQMHH

-825 KKSFAKLD
+825 KKAFAMLD

-842 LNPQTDS
+842 LNPQSDS

-854 EKKRSLVMLSHDLPA
+854 EKKRSIVMLSHDLPA

-884 PEVFAQGGFNAI
+884 PEIFAQGGFNAI
-896 VGNPPFSG
+896 VGNPPFGG
-904 GRKLKAFQGEAYQ
+904 GRKLKESLGEDCHSF
-917 IYLQWQ
+917 
-923 IANNVKGSGN
+923 IARYVSLDGNGAKN
-933 ADLVSFFFTRSYH
+933 ADLCAYFFLRAFSLTRPSG
-946 LLRSRSVFALLASN
+946 VFGLIASN
-960 SIAEGATRESCLE
+960 SIAEGDTRQTGLE
-973 HLALHGAQII
+973 KLLLNGAII
-983 GTRPNMPWPG
+983 ISTQPNMPWPG
-993 SASVVI
+993 VAAV
-999 SPVTLYKPG
+999 
-1008 IAPCWKGTLHINDEC
+1008 
-1023 VDYISPYLSAQQEWT
+1023 YISPTIVYKTSIGSGWRGRAKINGDQVKSISSFLSDQTEW
-1038 PESLTKNARGA
+1038 SLQRLVGNDDQSYQGTLVRGK
-1049 YIGCVPYNRGFV
+1049 GFV
-1061 LPESEAHNLI
+1061 ISKELAAELI
-1071 SHNPSNSKVVLPYLI
+1071 AKDIRNKQVLMPYVT
-1086 GDDMNHS
+1086 GEDVNQS
-1093 WNLRPSN
+1093 
-1100 WIINLFDWPLE
+1100 INQEGQRYVINFYDWPLS
-1111 RSVKASWNACDSKT
+1111 RDVDIGWAKLTVA
-1125 KEKQIRSCKV
+1125 KQIQQIKTGSV
-1135 SFDYPFPVA
+1135 SKDYPFPVA
-1144 KDFPDVLEI
+1144 SDYPLVLAQLKQGI
-1153 IEKRV
+1153 LSDN
-1158 KPEREHHPE
+1158 PNA
-1167 KLARERW
+1167 LADRERPLW
-1174 WCFQRPRPE
+1174 WQFWCPRSE
-1183 LFHSLGRGLT
+1183 LYHLVGRGKIFAL
-1193 YAKHPEWWRE
+1193 HPEWWKGDVQSNRVCVLTRVSKTLAFANVPNE
-1203 DDARDSFIGTTL
+1203 SIFADTTI
-1215 TSKNRFF
+1215 
-1222 VFLPNDAII
+1222 VFTKKERTTFAVLSSCFHLVFAWKYSSRMKTDLRYAPND
-1231 DQTIV
+1231 
-1236 AICDKRQF
+1236 
-1244 AILSSNIHIEW
+1244 
-1255 ANKQGGTLG
+1255 
-1264 AGLRYTPS
+1264 
-1272 DCYET
+1272 CYKT
-1277 FPFSI
+1277 FPFPLSPFPQLE
-1282 DNSQSLDALGERYDA
+1282 SLGEQFDA
-1297 YRRKIM
+1297 HRRKIM
-1303 TSRQIGLTALYN
+1303 LSRQIGLTALYN
-1315 LFHDPSETDAEL
+1315 LFHNPSETDTEL
-1327 EEMRRLQREIDVAVR
+1327 EVMRRLQREIDVAVR

-1361 LPANDNVRYTISD
+1361 LPANDNVRYTISE

-1385 ALNRQRWEEEEAAGL
+1385 ALNRQRWEEEEKAGL
-1400 HKKGKK
+1400 HKKGRK

>member
-27 DVAFPSGL
+27 DAAFPSGL

-488 EPPAM
+488 EPPDM

-562 EALDPVVYR
+562 EALEPVVYR

-578 RVEWKLKSPAEIL
+578 RAEWKLKSPAEIL

-618 DAWEQSEKVGVGSER
+618 DAWEQAEK
-633 EVGVGSENDECNT
+633 VGVGSENDECNT

-842 LNPQTDS
+842 LNPQDDS

-854 EKKRSLVMLSHDLPA
+854 EKKRTIVMLSRDLPA

-896 VGNPPFSG
+896 VGNPPFMG
-904 GRKLKAFQGEAYQ
+904 GQHITGNFGTVYRD
-917 IYLQWQ
+917 YLLYHL
-923 IANNVKGSGN
+923 ADGTRGS
-933 ADLVSFFFTRSYH
+933 ADLVAYFY
-946 LLRSRSVFALLASN
+946 LRTYSLVCNNACFGLIACN
-960 SIAEGATRESCLE
+960 TIAEGATRQVGLE
-973 HLALHGAQII
+973 RMVKMN
-983 GTRPNMPWPG
+983 GTIYSAYPNMPWSG
-993 SASVVI
+993 AAGVAI
-999 SPVTLYKPG
+999 SPVFMYKG
-1008 IAPCWKGTLHINDEC
+1008 DWQGRVRLNGANVEM
-1023 VDYISPYLSAQQEWT
+1023 ISPFLSTQEEWT
-1038 PESLTKNARGA
+1038 PQKLVANANQSYQGSIVLGMGFIMSEKDATAIIEKKPKNAD
-1049 YIGCVPYNRGFV
+1049 V
-1061 LPESEAHNLI
+1061 LF
-1071 SHNPSNSKVVLPYLI
+1071 PYLN
-1086 GDDMNHS
+1086 GEDLNSDP
-1093 WNLRPSN
+1093 LQRPSR
-1100 WIINLFDWPLE
+1100 WVINFFDWPIE
-1111 RSVKASWNACDSKT
+1111 RAQQY
-1125 KEKQIRSCKV
+1125 E
-1135 SFDYPFPVA
+1135 
-1144 KDFPDVLEI
+1144 DVFAIVE
-1153 IEKRV
+1153 ERV
-1158 KPEREHHPE
+1158 RPEREGNKDQVAHDFWWRFLRSRGELYHAIGRGVPFLKHPGNWDDRHKQDSVLVCSE
-1167 KLARERW
+1167 VSKFLIFTCVSNISVFSVNLDVFVIQGKLA
-1174 WCFQRPRPE
+1174 
-1183 LFHSLGRGLT
+1183 
-1193 YAKHPEWWRE
+1193 
-1203 DDARDSFIGTTL
+1203 
-1215 TSKNRFF
+1215 
-1222 VFLPNDAII
+1222 
-1231 DQTIV
+1231 
-1236 AICDKRQF
+1236 
-1244 AILSSNIHIEW
+1244 ILQSNIHECW
-1255 ANKQGGTLG
+1255 ARKYSSSLETRLKYSPGN
-1264 AGLRYTPS
+1264 A
-1272 DCYET
+1272 YET
-1277 FPFSI
+1277 FPFPLSPFP
-1282 DNSQSLDALGERYDA
+1282 QLEFLGEQFDA
-1297 YRRKIM
+1297 HRRKIM
-1303 TSRQIGLTALYN
+1303 TSRQIGLTSLYN
-1315 LFHDPSETDAEL
+1315 LFHNPSEADAEL

-1350 DLDHGF
+1350 DLEHGF

-1361 LPANDNVRYTISD
+1361 LPANDNVRYTISE

-1385 ALNRQRWEEEEAAGL
+1385 ALNRQRWEEEEKAGL
-1400 HKKGKK
+1400 HKKKGGK

>member
-74 VLRRGLGYREKYL
+74 VLRRGLCYREKYL

-113 GDKVDLFVK
+113 GDKVELFVK

-464 EGEEKLFA
+464 EGEEKLFT

-488 EPPAM
+488 EPPDM

-562 EALDPVVYR
+562 EALEPVVYR

-578 RVEWKLKSPAEIL
+578 RAEWKLKSPAEIL

-618 DAWEQSEKVGVGSER
+618 DAWEQAEK
-633 EVGVGSENDECNT
+633 VGVGSENDECNT

-723 GFLDHNLKSG
+723 GFFDHNLKSG

-790 RVQMQH
+790 RVQMKH

-842 LNPQTDS
+842 LNPQDDS

-854 EKKRSLVMLSHDLPA
+854 EKKRTIVMLSYDLPA

-896 VGNPPFSG
+896 VGNPPFMG
-904 GRKLKAFQGEAYQ
+904 GQHITGNFGTVYRD
-917 IYLQWQ
+917 YLLYHL
-923 IANNVKGSGN
+923 ADGTRGS
-933 ADLVSFFFTRSYH
+933 ADLVAYFYLHAYS
-946 LLRSRSVFALLASN
+946 LLRDGGCFGLIACN
-960 SIAEGATRESCLE
+960 TIAEGATRQVGLE
-973 HLALHGAQII
+973 RMVKMN
-983 GTRPNMPWPG
+983 GTIYSAYPNMPWPG
-993 SASVVI
+993 AAGVAI
-999 SPVTLYKPG
+999 SPVFMYKG
-1008 IAPCWKGTLHINDEC
+1008 DWQGRRHLNDANVEM
-1023 VDYISPYLSAQQEWT
+1023 ISPFLSTQEEWT
-1038 PESLTKNARGA
+1038 PQKLVANANQSYQGSIVLGMGFIMSEKDATAIIEKKPKNAD
-1049 YIGCVPYNRGFV
+1049 V
-1061 LPESEAHNLI
+1061 LF
-1071 SHNPSNSKVVLPYLI
+1071 PYLN
-1086 GDDMNHS
+1086 GEDLNSDP
-1093 WNLRPSN
+1093 LQRPSR
-1100 WIINLFDWPLE
+1100 WVINFFDWPIE
-1111 RSVKASWNACDSKT
+1111 RAQQY
-1125 KEKQIRSCKV
+1125 E
-1135 SFDYPFPVA
+1135 
-1144 KDFPDVLEI
+1144 DVFAIVE
-1153 IEKRV
+1153 ERV
-1158 KPEREHHPE
+1158 RPEREGNKDQVAHDFWWRFLRSRGELYHAIGRGVPFLKHPGNWDDRHKQDSVLVCSEVSKFLIFTCISNISVFSVNLDVFVIQE
-1167 KLARERW
+1167 KLA
-1174 WCFQRPRPE
+1174 
-1183 LFHSLGRGLT
+1183 
-1193 YAKHPEWWRE
+1193 
-1203 DDARDSFIGTTL
+1203 
-1215 TSKNRFF
+1215 
-1222 VFLPNDAII
+1222 
-1231 DQTIV
+1231 
-1236 AICDKRQF
+1236 
-1244 AILSSNIHIEW
+1244 ILQSNIHECW
-1255 ANKQGGTLG
+1255 ARKYSSSLETRLKYSPGN
-1264 AGLRYTPS
+1264 A
-1272 DCYET
+1272 YET
-1277 FPFSI
+1277 FPFPLSPFP
-1282 DNSQSLDALGERYDA
+1282 QLEFLGEQFDA
-1297 YRRKIM
+1297 HRRKIM
-1303 TSRQIGLTALYN
+1303 TSRQIGLTSLYN
-1315 LFHDPSETDAEL
+1315 LFHNPSEADAEL

-1361 LPANDNVRYTISD
+1361 LPANDNVRYTISE

>member
-338 RAIYSGIDHPL
+338 RAIYSGIAHPL

-456 SELEMLKM
+456 SELEMLKT

-488 EPPAM
+488 EPPDM

-562 EALDPVVYR
+562 EALEPVVYR

-578 RVEWKLKSPAEIL
+578 RAEWKLKSPAEIL

-618 DAWEQSEKVGVGSER
+618 DAWEQSEKVGVGRER

-646 ALPASHSHSNF
+646 ALPASHSHSNS

-681 RLVEARRL
+681 SLVEARRL

-747 FRMKPVSGDLGNLMS
+747 FRMKPVSSDPGNLMS
-762 AQIRSSVEEAKKE
+762 AQIRDAVEDAKKE
-775 RLELRE
+775 RIELRE

-796 LEKAEAATS
+796 LEKAEAATF
-805 RLRDYADYFIGTV
+805 RLKEYADYFIGTV
-818 LVLGKPT
+818 LTSGKPT
-825 KKSFAKLD
+825 KKTFKEWDA
-833 TAAMQGAAL
+833 AAMQGYSL
-842 LNPQTDS
+842 LNPSTDS
-849 FAATQ
+849 FASAQ
-854 EKKRSLVMLSHDLPA
+854 EKKRAIVMLSHDLPA

-879 WALEF
+879 WAIEF
-884 PEVFAQGGFNAI
+884 PEVFAQGGFDCV
-896 VGNPPFSG
+896 VGNPPYINTVTLSSENNKSAQKEF
-904 GRKLKAFQGEAYQ
+904 YQ
-917 IYLQWQ
+917 VWYKS
-923 IANNVKGSGN
+923 AKGSF
-933 ADLVSFFFTRSYH
+933 DIYVPFYER
-946 LLRSRSVFALLASN
+946 
-960 SIAEGATRESCLE
+960 SIAITKPNGLIGLLIPNKVLSIDYAE
-973 HLALHGAQII
+973 ALRGLILDI
-983 GTRPNMPWPG
+983 GSIKTILDFSKGRYFQ
-993 SASVVI
+993 ASVYPIALI
-999 SPVTLYKPG
+999 SIKGVTIDAVVRTPQSECG
-1008 IAPCWKGTLHINDEC
+1008 IE
-1023 VDYISPYLSAQQEWT
+1023 V
-1038 PESLTKNARGA
+1038 ARQLLEA
-1049 YIGCVPYNRGFV
+1049 VPDHLWGFV
-1061 LPESEAHNLI
+1061 LAGETDLFVRLLTNTVPLDTVATVSATATVSEAYEISPLI
-1071 SHNPSNSKVVLPYLI
+1071 EENTLLNQTIPKGYVKLI
-1086 GDDMNHS
+1086 VSGN
-1093 WNLRPSN
+1093 
-1100 WIINLFDWPLE
+1100 
-1111 RSVKASWNACDSKT
+1111 
-1125 KEKQIRSCKV
+1125 IRSGYATWGSDSVQYLKHSYKEPIIKV
-1135 SFDYPFPVA
+1135 SRLPEKRARQAILPKIAISGLAPRPTAFFDEQGAYYPGKSTVIITAKSPLLLRNLTKLLNSRIGRIIYFAQYCSLSLQGGYMRFGPPQLNRFPV
-1144 KDFPDVLEI
+1144 P
-1153 IEKRV
+1153 
-1158 KPEREHHPE
+1158 
-1167 KLARERW
+1167 
-1174 WCFQRPRPE
+1174 
-1183 LFHSLGRGLT
+1183 
-1193 YAKHPEWWRE
+1193 
-1203 DDARDSFIGTTL
+1203 
-1215 TSKNRFF
+1215 
-1222 VFLPNDAII
+1222 
-1231 DQTIV
+1231 
-1236 AICDKRQF
+1236 
-1244 AILSSNIHIEW
+1244 
-1255 ANKQGGTLG
+1255 
-1264 AGLRYTPS
+1264 AGFES
-1272 DCYET
+1272 V
-1277 FPFSI
+1277 
-1282 DNSQSLDALGERYDA
+1282 SQD
-1297 YRRKIM
+1297 I
-1303 TSRQIGLTALYN
+1303 
-1315 LFHDPSETDAEL
+1315 TDAEL
-1327 EEMRRLQREIDVAVR
+1327 CKLYGVTEEEIIDADKRLDEPDSNEVR
-1342 DSYGWQDI
+1342 NH
-1350 DLDHGF
+1350 L
-1356 HEVGY
+1356 
-1361 LPANDNVRYTISD
+1361 
-1374 PARIEILKRLA
+1374 ARINNER
-1385 ALNRQRWEEEEAAGL
+1385 REEEGKAGL
-1400 HKKGKK
+1400 HKKKGGK